1 MKKLLWVLILL
12 LLPLTALA
20 EDAESRRDGA
30 FFYQI
35 ADGEAILTGC
45 DWDAMQ
51 ADSLYMFAEP
61 PVSLEIPATLGGY
74 PVTSIGGGVFCS
86 LDGCPVDAPFEVVLP
101 EGLRTLDAYTFTEC
115 FYATK
120 ITLPASLEIIPEGCF
135 DRVPAEIDFPN
146 GNPRY
151 SCENGFLINNTTQTL
166 LYTAPSSHGIALP
179 AVRRLGDWSL
189 SNYYLWY
196 DDYDPVLP
204 DTLESVGSYVFY
216 DCGVTRV
223 TFPDGITELSPF
235 TFSCTALQEV
245 HLPASLREIPD
256 YCFWDCHLTALTIP
270 DGVTRIGA
278 HAVDWFT
285 GEIIGAVTLPA
296 SVEFVGYRAFPD
308 ECDVTALNPQ
318 VHFETATEYA
328 ERIPEYDWYGDE
340 AADVLYSDGLFDY
353 ELSSRGAVLLDCSRF
368 LNQPEVPDV
377 LEIPAELGGYPV
389 TSIGGWVFCSLDGCP
404 LDAPFEIV
412 LPEGLRALDADTF
425 SDCFYAA
432 NVTLPASL
440 EIIPEGCFGRIPAEI
455 DFPNGNPRYS
465 CENGFLI
472 DNTTQTLLYTAPSSH
487 GTALPAVR
495 RLGDWSL
502 ANWLWYDDDDP
513 VLPDT
518 LESVGS
524 HIFYDC
530 CVTRVT
536 FPDGVTELSPYTFH
550 STDLQEVHLPAS
562 LREIP
567 DFCFWNC
574 QLTALTIPD
583 GVTHIGAQAFNG
595 FTGEI
600 IQAVTLPASV
610 EFVGYRAFPDECDVT
625 ALNPQVHF
633 ETATEY
639 AERIPE
645 YDWYGDEAA
654 DVLYSDGL
662 FDYELSS
669 RGAVLLDC
677 SRFFNQPEVPDVLEI
692 PSELGGTPV
701 VAIAANAL
709 NTSESCA
716 DSLLFGIVLPE
727 GVQRVEADA
736 FQCCH
741 AATQIS
747 FPSTLTMLAEGSFFH
762 VYAEI
767 DFPNGN
773 PRYSCEN
780 GFLIDRDTQTLLYA
794 APSSQGQ
801 PIPAVRRLGD
811 SALDNWKPAGNEI
824 RLPDTLESIG
834 PYALDGQYTGD
845 FSPLAALILPDGV
858 RELSDCSIYG
868 CWEIQLLRFPATLT
882 EIPAYCVANCGLG
895 AVEIPEGVTRIGEFA
910 FYYYDWEQTE
920 LSAVT
925 LPASVEFVGFR
936 AFPDECEITA
946 LNPDTHFETEEEINQ
961 RNPDWAYRIP

>member
-12 LLPLTALA
+12 LLPLTASA
-20 EDAESRRDGA
+20 EDAEIHRDGA

-35 ADGEAILTGC
+35 ADGEATLTGC

-61 PVSLEIPATLGGY
+61 QVSLEIPAELGGY

-101 EGLRTLDAYTFTEC
+101 EGLRALDADTFTEC

-151 SCENGFLINNTTQTL
+151 SCENGFLIDNTTQTL

-278 HAVDWFT
+278 HAIDWFT

-308 ECDVTALNPQ
+308 ECDVTVLNPQ

-353 ELSSRGAVLLDCSRF
+353 KLSSRGAVLLGCSRF

-377 LEIPAELGGYPV
+377 LEIPAKLGGYPV
-389 TSIGGWVFCSLDGCP
+389 VGLGAYALCTYDFAGGRDFSI
-404 LDAPFEIV
+404 IV
-412 LPEGLRALDADTF
+412 
-425 SDCFYAA
+425 
-432 NVTLPASL
+432 
-440 EIIPEGCFGRIPAEI
+440 
-455 DFPNGNPRYS
+455 
-465 CENGFLI
+465 
-472 DNTTQTLLYTAPSSH
+472 
-487 GTALPAVR
+487 
-495 RLGDWSL
+495 
-502 ANWLWYDDDDP
+502 
-513 VLPDT
+513 
-518 LESVGS
+518 
-524 HIFYDC
+524 
-530 CVTRVT
+530 
-536 FPDGVTELSPYTFH
+536 
-550 STDLQEVHLPAS
+550 
-562 LREIP
+562 
-567 DFCFWNC
+567 
-574 QLTALTIPD
+574 
-583 GVTHIGAQAFNG
+583 
-595 FTGEI
+595 
-600 IQAVTLPASV
+600 
-610 EFVGYRAFPDECDVT
+610 
-625 ALNPQVHF
+625 
-633 ETATEY
+633 
-639 AERIPE
+639 
-645 YDWYGDEAA
+645 
-654 DVLYSDGL
+654 
-662 FDYELSS
+662 
-669 RGAVLLDC
+669 
-677 SRFFNQPEVPDVLEI
+677 
-692 PSELGGTPV
+692 
-701 VAIAANAL
+701 
-709 NTSESCA
+709 
-716 DSLLFGIVLPE
+716 PE
-727 GVQRVEADA
+727 GVRFMTSDA
-736 FQCCH
+736 FLCCH
-741 AATQIS
+741 AATRIS
-747 FPSTLTMLAEGSFFH
+747 FPSTLDDLPESSFYH
-762 VYAEI
+762 VSAEI

-925 LPASVEFVGFR
+925 LPASVEFVGYC

>member
-318 VHFETATEYA
+318 VHFETAAEYA
-328 ERIPEYDWYGDE
+328 ESHPEYDWDSDE

-353 ELSSRGAVLLDCSRF
+353 ELSSRGAVLLGCSRF
-368 LNQPEVPDV
+368 FNQPEVPDV
-377 LEIPAELGGYPV
+377 LEIPATLGGYPV
-389 TSIGGWVFCSLDGCP
+389 TAIGGWVFSSLDGCP
-404 LDAPFEIV
+404 LDAPFEVV

-425 SDCFYAA
+425 AECFYAVK
-432 NVTLPASL
+432 VTLPATL

-472 DNTTQTLLYTAPSSH
+472 DRDTQTLLYTAPSSH
-487 GTALPAVR
+487 GIALPAVR

-524 HIFYDC
+524 YIFYDC

-550 STDLQEVHLPAS
+550 CTDLQEVHLPAS

-567 DFCFWNC
+567 DYCFWNC
-574 QLTALTIPD
+574 QLIALTIPD
-583 GVTHIGAQAFNG
+583 GVTRIGAHAVDW

-600 IQAVTLPASV
+600 IGAVTLPASV

-633 ETATEY
+633 ETAAEY
-639 AERIPE
+639 AESHPE
-645 YDWYGDEAA
+645 YDWDSDEAA

-692 PSELGGTPV
+692 PSELAGTPV

>member
-12 LLPLTALA
+12 LLPLTAWA
-20 EDAESRRDGA
+20 EDAEIHHDGA

-35 ADGEAILTGC
+35 ADGEATLTGC

-51 ADSLYMFAEP
+51 ADSLYMFADP

-101 EGLRTLDAYTFTEC
+101 EGLRALDADTFTEC

-189 SNYYLWY
+189 SNYYLWH

-256 YCFWDCHLTALTIP
+256 YCFWDCQLTALTIP

-278 HAVDWFT
+278 HAIDWFT

-318 VHFETATEYA
+318 VHFETAAEYA

-340 AADVLYSDGLFDY
+340 AADALYSDGLFDY
-353 ELSSRGAVLLDCSRF
+353 ELSSRGAVLL
-368 LNQPEVPDV
+368 
-377 LEIPAELGGYPV
+377 G
-389 TSIGGWVFCSLDGCP
+389 
-404 LDAPFEIV
+404 
-412 LPEGLRALDADTF
+412 
-425 SDCFYAA
+425 
-432 NVTLPASL
+432 
-440 EIIPEGCFGRIPAEI
+440 
-455 DFPNGNPRYS
+455 
-465 CENGFLI
+465 
-472 DNTTQTLLYTAPSSH
+472 
-487 GTALPAVR
+487 
-495 RLGDWSL
+495 
-502 ANWLWYDDDDP
+502 
-513 VLPDT
+513 
-518 LESVGS
+518 
-524 HIFYDC
+524 
-530 CVTRVT
+530 
-536 FPDGVTELSPYTFH
+536 
-550 STDLQEVHLPAS
+550 
-562 LREIP
+562 
-567 DFCFWNC
+567 
-574 QLTALTIPD
+574 
-583 GVTHIGAQAFNG
+583 
-595 FTGEI
+595 
-600 IQAVTLPASV
+600 
-610 EFVGYRAFPDECDVT
+610 
-625 ALNPQVHF
+625 
-633 ETATEY
+633 
-639 AERIPE
+639 
-645 YDWYGDEAA
+645 
-654 DVLYSDGL
+654 
-662 FDYELSS
+662 
-669 RGAVLLDC
+669 C

-692 PSELGGTPV
+692 PAKLGGYPV
-701 VAIAANAL
+701 VGLGAYAL
-709 NTSESCA
+709 CTY
-716 DSLLFGIVLPE
+716 DFGDGRDFSIIVPE
-727 GVQRVEADA
+727 GVRFMTSDA
-736 FQCCH
+736 FLCCH
-741 AATQIS
+741 AATRIS
-747 FPSTLTMLAEGSFFH
+747 FPSTLDDLPENSFYQ
-762 VYAEI
+762 VSAEI

-834 PYALDGQYTGD
+834 PYALYGQYTDD
-845 FSPLAALILPDGV
+845 FSPLAALILPDGI
-858 RELSDCSIYG
+858 RELSECSIYAG
-868 CWEIQLLRFPATLT
+868 REIQLLRFPATLT

>member
-35 ADGEAILTGC
+35 ADGEATLTGC

-223 TFPDGITELSPF
+223 TFPDGITELSPY
-235 TFSCTALQEV
+235 TFYCTDLQEV

-256 YCFWDCHLTALTIP
+256 HCFWNCQLTALTIP

-278 HAVDWFT
+278 HAFDGFT

-318 VHFETATEYA
+318 VHFETAAEYA
-328 ERIPEYDWYGDE
+328 
-340 AADVLYSDGLFDY
+340 
-353 ELSSRGAVLLDCSRF
+353 
-368 LNQPEVPDV
+368 
-377 LEIPAELGGYPV
+377 
-389 TSIGGWVFCSLDGCP
+389 
-404 LDAPFEIV
+404 
-412 LPEGLRALDADTF
+412 
-425 SDCFYAA
+425 
-432 NVTLPASL
+432 
-440 EIIPEGCFGRIPAEI
+440 
-455 DFPNGNPRYS
+455 
-465 CENGFLI
+465 
-472 DNTTQTLLYTAPSSH
+472 
-487 GTALPAVR
+487 
-495 RLGDWSL
+495 
-502 ANWLWYDDDDP
+502 
-513 VLPDT
+513 
-518 LESVGS
+518 
-524 HIFYDC
+524 
-530 CVTRVT
+530 
-536 FPDGVTELSPYTFH
+536 
-550 STDLQEVHLPAS
+550 
-562 LREIP
+562 
-567 DFCFWNC
+567 
-574 QLTALTIPD
+574 
-583 GVTHIGAQAFNG
+583 
-595 FTGEI
+595 
-600 IQAVTLPASV
+600 
-610 EFVGYRAFPDECDVT
+610 
-625 ALNPQVHF
+625 
-633 ETATEY
+633 
-639 AERIPE
+639 
-645 YDWYGDEAA
+645 
-654 DVLYSDGL
+654 LYSDGL

-692 PSELGGTPV
+692 PAKLGGTPV

-709 NTSESCA
+709 NTSESYA

-910 FYYYDWEQTE
+910 FYYYDLGQTE

-946 LNPDTHFETEEEINQ
+946 LNPNVHFETEEEINQ
-961 RNPDWAYRIP
+961 RCPDWSSIFP

>member
-20 EDAESRRDGA
+20 EDAEIHRDGA

-35 ADGEAILTGC
+35 ADGEAVLTGC

-51 ADSLYMFAEP
+51 ADSLYMFADP

-74 PVTSIGGGVFCS
+74 PVTSIGGWVFCS

-101 EGLRTLDAYTFTEC
+101 EGLR
-115 FYATK
+115 
-120 ITLPASLEIIPEGCF
+120 
-135 DRVPAEIDFPN
+135 
-146 GNPRY
+146 
-151 SCENGFLINNTTQTL
+151 
-166 LYTAPSSHGIALP
+166 
-179 AVRRLGDWSL
+179 
-189 SNYYLWY
+189 
-196 DDYDPVLP
+196 
-204 DTLESVGSYVFY
+204 
-216 DCGVTRV
+216 
-223 TFPDGITELSPF
+223 
-235 TFSCTALQEV
+235 
-245 HLPASLREIPD
+245 
-256 YCFWDCHLTALTIP
+256 
-270 DGVTRIGA
+270 
-278 HAVDWFT
+278 
-285 GEIIGAVTLPA
+285 
-296 SVEFVGYRAFPD
+296 
-308 ECDVTALNPQ
+308 
-318 VHFETATEYA
+318 
-328 ERIPEYDWYGDE
+328 
-340 AADVLYSDGLFDY
+340 
-353 ELSSRGAVLLDCSRF
+353 
-368 LNQPEVPDV
+368 
-377 LEIPAELGGYPV
+377 
-389 TSIGGWVFCSLDGCP
+389 
-404 LDAPFEIV
+404 
-412 LPEGLRALDADTF
+412 ALDADTF
-425 SDCFYAA
+425 ADCFYAA
-432 NVTLPASL
+432 KVTLPATL
-440 EIIPEGCFGRIPAEI
+440 EIIPEDCFDRISAEI

-487 GTALPAVR
+487 GNPLPAVR
-495 RLGDWSL
+495 RLGDCSL
-502 ANWLWYDDDDP
+502 MNWLWDDDDDP

-524 HIFYDC
+524 YIFYDC
-530 CVTRVT
+530 GVTRVT
-536 FPDGVTELSPYTFH
+536 FPDGITELSPYTFYC
-550 STDLQEVHLPAS
+550 TDLQEVHLPAS

-567 DFCFWNC
+567 DYCFWNC
-574 QLTALTIPD
+574 QLIALTIPD

-633 ETATEY
+633 ETAAEY
-639 AERIPE
+639 AERISE

-654 DVLYSDGL
+654 DALYSDGL

-677 SRFFNQPEVPDVLEI
+677 SRFLNQPEVPDVLEI
-692 PSELGGTPV
+692 PAELGGTPV

-716 DSLLFGIVLPE
+716 DNLLFGIVLPE

>member
-35 ADGEAILTGC
+35 ADGEAVLTGC

-74 PVTSIGGGVFCS
+74 PVTSIGGWVFCS
-86 LDGCPVDAPFEVVLP
+86 LDGSPVDAPFEVVLP
-101 EGLRTLDAYTFTEC
+101 EGLRALDADAFADCY
-115 FYATK
+115 YAAK
-120 ITLPASLEIIPEGCF
+120 VTLPATLEIIPEDCF
-135 DRVPAEIDFPN
+135 DRISAEIEFPN

-151 SCENGFLINNTTQTL
+151 SCENGFLIDNTTQTL
-166 LYTAPSSHGIALP
+166 LYTAPSSHGNPLP
-179 AVRRLGDWSL
+179 AVRRLGDCSL
-189 SNYYLWY
+189 ANWLW
-196 DDYDPVLP
+196 DDDDDPVLP
-204 DTLESVGSYVFY
+204 DTLESVGSYIFY

-223 TFPDGITELSPF
+223 TFPDGITELSPY
-235 TFSCTALQEV
+235 TFYCTDLQEV

-256 YCFWDCHLTALTIP
+256 YCFWNCQLIALTIP

-328 ERIPEYDWYGDE
+328 ERIPEYDWYGGE

-353 ELSSRGAVLLDCSRF
+353 ELSSRGAVLLGCSRF

-389 TSIGGWVFCSLDGCP
+389 VGLGAYALCTYDFAGGRDFSI
-404 LDAPFEIV
+404 IV
-412 LPEGLRALDADTF
+412 
-425 SDCFYAA
+425 
-432 NVTLPASL
+432 
-440 EIIPEGCFGRIPAEI
+440 
-455 DFPNGNPRYS
+455 
-465 CENGFLI
+465 
-472 DNTTQTLLYTAPSSH
+472 
-487 GTALPAVR
+487 
-495 RLGDWSL
+495 
-502 ANWLWYDDDDP
+502 
-513 VLPDT
+513 
-518 LESVGS
+518 
-524 HIFYDC
+524 
-530 CVTRVT
+530 
-536 FPDGVTELSPYTFH
+536 
-550 STDLQEVHLPAS
+550 
-562 LREIP
+562 
-567 DFCFWNC
+567 
-574 QLTALTIPD
+574 
-583 GVTHIGAQAFNG
+583 
-595 FTGEI
+595 
-600 IQAVTLPASV
+600 
-610 EFVGYRAFPDECDVT
+610 
-625 ALNPQVHF
+625 
-633 ETATEY
+633 
-639 AERIPE
+639 
-645 YDWYGDEAA
+645 
-654 DVLYSDGL
+654 
-662 FDYELSS
+662 
-669 RGAVLLDC
+669 
-677 SRFFNQPEVPDVLEI
+677 
-692 PSELGGTPV
+692 
-701 VAIAANAL
+701 
-709 NTSESCA
+709 
-716 DSLLFGIVLPE
+716 PE
-727 GVQRVEADA
+727 GVRFMTSDA
-736 FQCCH
+736 FLCCH
-741 AATQIS
+741 AATRIS
-747 FPSTLTMLAEGSFFH
+747 FPSTLDDLPESSFYH
-762 VYAEI
+762 VSAEI

>member
-74 PVTSIGGGVFCS
+74 PVTSIGGWVFCS

-101 EGLRTLDAYTFTEC
+101 EGLRALDADTFADC
-115 FYATK
+115 FYAANV
-120 ITLPASLEIIPEGCF
+120 TLPATLEIIPEDCF
-135 DRVPAEIDFPN
+135 DRISAEIEFPN

-151 SCENGFLINNTTQTL
+151 SCENGFLIDNTTQTL
-166 LYTAPSSHGIALP
+166 LYTAPSSHGNPLP
-179 AVRRLGDWSL
+179 AVRRLGDCSL
-189 SNYYLWY
+189 ANWLW
-196 DDYDPVLP
+196 DDDDDPVLP
-204 DTLESVGSYVFY
+204 DTLESVGSYIFY

-223 TFPDGITELSPF
+223 TFPDGITELSPY
-235 TFSCTALQEV
+235 TFYCTDLQEV

-256 YCFWDCHLTALTIP
+256 YCFWNCQLIALTIP

-353 ELSSRGAVLLDCSRF
+353 ELSSRGAVLLGCSRF

-389 TSIGGWVFCSLDGCP
+389 VGLGAYALCTYDFAGGRDFSI
-404 LDAPFEIV
+404 IV
-412 LPEGLRALDADTF
+412 
-425 SDCFYAA
+425 
-432 NVTLPASL
+432 
-440 EIIPEGCFGRIPAEI
+440 
-455 DFPNGNPRYS
+455 
-465 CENGFLI
+465 
-472 DNTTQTLLYTAPSSH
+472 
-487 GTALPAVR
+487 
-495 RLGDWSL
+495 
-502 ANWLWYDDDDP
+502 
-513 VLPDT
+513 
-518 LESVGS
+518 
-524 HIFYDC
+524 
-530 CVTRVT
+530 
-536 FPDGVTELSPYTFH
+536 
-550 STDLQEVHLPAS
+550 
-562 LREIP
+562 
-567 DFCFWNC
+567 
-574 QLTALTIPD
+574 
-583 GVTHIGAQAFNG
+583 
-595 FTGEI
+595 
-600 IQAVTLPASV
+600 
-610 EFVGYRAFPDECDVT
+610 
-625 ALNPQVHF
+625 
-633 ETATEY
+633 
-639 AERIPE
+639 
-645 YDWYGDEAA
+645 
-654 DVLYSDGL
+654 
-662 FDYELSS
+662 
-669 RGAVLLDC
+669 
-677 SRFFNQPEVPDVLEI
+677 
-692 PSELGGTPV
+692 
-701 VAIAANAL
+701 
-709 NTSESCA
+709 
-716 DSLLFGIVLPE
+716 PE
-727 GVQRVEADA
+727 GVRFMTSDA
-736 FQCCH
+736 FLCCH
-741 AATQIS
+741 AATRIS
-747 FPSTLTMLAEGSFFH
+747 FPSTLDDLPESSFYH
-762 VYAEI
+762 VSAEI

-824 RLPDTLESIG
+824 RLPDTLESIV

>member
-51 ADSLYMFAEP
+51 ADSLYMFADP

-74 PVTSIGGGVFCS
+74 PVTSIGGWVFCS

-101 EGLRTLDAYTFTEC
+101 EGLRALDADTFADC
-115 FYATK
+115 FYAANV
-120 ITLPASLEIIPEGCF
+120 TLPATLEIIPEDCF
-135 DRVPAEIDFPN
+135 DRISAEIDFPN

-151 SCENGFLINNTTQTL
+151 SCENGFLIDNTTQTL
-166 LYTAPSSHGIALP
+166 LYTAPSSHGNPLP
-179 AVRRLGDWSL
+179 AVRRLGDCSL
-189 SNYYLWY
+189 MNWLW
-196 DDYDPVLP
+196 DDDDDPVLP
-204 DTLESVGSYVFY
+204 DTLESVGSYIFY
-216 DCGVTRV
+216 DC
-223 TFPDGITELSPF
+223 
-235 TFSCTALQEV
+235 
-245 HLPASLREIPD
+245 
-256 YCFWDCHLTALTIP
+256 
-270 DGVTRIGA
+270 GVTRIGA

-285 GEIIGAVTLPA
+285 GEIIGVVTLPA

-353 ELSSRGAVLLDCSRF
+353 ELSSRGAVLLGCSRF

-389 TSIGGWVFCSLDGCP
+389 VGLGAYALCTYDFAGGRDFSI
-404 LDAPFEIV
+404 IV
-412 LPEGLRALDADTF
+412 
-425 SDCFYAA
+425 
-432 NVTLPASL
+432 
-440 EIIPEGCFGRIPAEI
+440 
-455 DFPNGNPRYS
+455 
-465 CENGFLI
+465 
-472 DNTTQTLLYTAPSSH
+472 
-487 GTALPAVR
+487 
-495 RLGDWSL
+495 
-502 ANWLWYDDDDP
+502 
-513 VLPDT
+513 
-518 LESVGS
+518 
-524 HIFYDC
+524 
-530 CVTRVT
+530 
-536 FPDGVTELSPYTFH
+536 
-550 STDLQEVHLPAS
+550 
-562 LREIP
+562 
-567 DFCFWNC
+567 
-574 QLTALTIPD
+574 
-583 GVTHIGAQAFNG
+583 
-595 FTGEI
+595 
-600 IQAVTLPASV
+600 
-610 EFVGYRAFPDECDVT
+610 
-625 ALNPQVHF
+625 
-633 ETATEY
+633 
-639 AERIPE
+639 
-645 YDWYGDEAA
+645 
-654 DVLYSDGL
+654 
-662 FDYELSS
+662 
-669 RGAVLLDC
+669 
-677 SRFFNQPEVPDVLEI
+677 
-692 PSELGGTPV
+692 
-701 VAIAANAL
+701 
-709 NTSESCA
+709 
-716 DSLLFGIVLPE
+716 PE
-727 GVQRVEADA
+727 GVRFMTSDA
-736 FQCCH
+736 FLCCH
-741 AATQIS
+741 AATRIS
-747 FPSTLTMLAEGSFFH
+747 FPSTLDDLPESSFYH
-762 VYAEI
+762 VSAEI

>member
-12 LLPLTALA
+12 LLPLTAWA
-20 EDAESRRDGA
+20 EDAEIHRDGA

-35 ADGEAILTGC
+35 ADGEATLTGC

-61 PVSLEIPATLGGY
+61 QVSLEIPATLGGY
-74 PVTSIGGGVFCS
+74 PVTSIGGWVFCS

-101 EGLRTLDAYTFTEC
+101 EGLRALDADTFADC
-115 FYATK
+115 FYAANV
-120 ITLPASLEIIPEGCF
+120 TLPATLEIIPEDCF
-135 DRVPAEIDFPN
+135 DRISAEIDFPN

-151 SCENGFLINNTTQTL
+151 SCENGFLIDNTTQTL
-166 LYTAPSSHGIALP
+166 LYTAPSSHGNPLP
-179 AVRRLGDWSL
+179 AVRRLGDCSL
-189 SNYYLWY
+189 ANWLW
-196 DDYDPVLP
+196 DDDDDPVLP
-204 DTLESVGSYVFY
+204 DTLESVGSYIFY

-223 TFPDGITELSPF
+223 TFPDGITELSPY
-235 TFSCTALQEV
+235 TFYCTDLQEV

-256 YCFWDCHLTALTIP
+256 YCFWNCQLTALTIP

-318 VHFETATEYA
+318 VHFETAAEYA

-353 ELSSRGAVLLDCSRF
+353 ELSSRGAVLLGCSRF

-389 TSIGGWVFCSLDGCP
+389 VGLGAYALCTYDFAGGRDFSI
-404 LDAPFEIV
+404 IV
-412 LPEGLRALDADTF
+412 
-425 SDCFYAA
+425 
-432 NVTLPASL
+432 
-440 EIIPEGCFGRIPAEI
+440 
-455 DFPNGNPRYS
+455 
-465 CENGFLI
+465 
-472 DNTTQTLLYTAPSSH
+472 
-487 GTALPAVR
+487 
-495 RLGDWSL
+495 
-502 ANWLWYDDDDP
+502 
-513 VLPDT
+513 
-518 LESVGS
+518 
-524 HIFYDC
+524 
-530 CVTRVT
+530 
-536 FPDGVTELSPYTFH
+536 
-550 STDLQEVHLPAS
+550 
-562 LREIP
+562 
-567 DFCFWNC
+567 
-574 QLTALTIPD
+574 
-583 GVTHIGAQAFNG
+583 
-595 FTGEI
+595 
-600 IQAVTLPASV
+600 
-610 EFVGYRAFPDECDVT
+610 
-625 ALNPQVHF
+625 
-633 ETATEY
+633 
-639 AERIPE
+639 
-645 YDWYGDEAA
+645 
-654 DVLYSDGL
+654 
-662 FDYELSS
+662 
-669 RGAVLLDC
+669 
-677 SRFFNQPEVPDVLEI
+677 
-692 PSELGGTPV
+692 
-701 VAIAANAL
+701 
-709 NTSESCA
+709 
-716 DSLLFGIVLPE
+716 PE
-727 GVQRVEADA
+727 GVRFMTSDA
-736 FQCCH
+736 FLCCH
-741 AATQIS
+741 AATRIS
-747 FPSTLTMLAEGSFFH
+747 FPSTLDDLPESSFYH
-762 VYAEI
+762 VSAEI

>member
-1 MKKLLWVLILL
+1 MKKPLWVLILL
-12 LLPLTALA
+12 LLPLTAWA
-20 EDAESRRDGA
+20 EDAEIHRDGA

-51 ADSLYMFAEP
+51 ADSLYMFADP

-74 PVTSIGGGVFCS
+74 PVTAIGGWLFSS
-86 LDGCPVDAPFEVVLP
+86 LDVCPVDAPFEVVFP
-101 EGLRTLDAYTFTEC
+101 EGLRALDADTFAEC
-115 FYATK
+115 FYAVK
-120 ITLPASLEIIPEGCF
+120 VTLPATLEVIPEGCF
-135 DRVPAEIDFPN
+135 NQIEAEIDFPN
-146 GNPRY
+146 VNPRY
-151 SCENGFLINNTTQTL
+151 SFENGFLIDTTTQTL
-166 LYTAPSSHGIALP
+166 LYTAPSSHGNPLP
-179 AVRRLGDWSL
+179 AVRRLGDCSL
-189 SNYYLWY
+189 MNWLW
-196 DDYDPVLP
+196 DDDDDPVLP
-204 DTLESVGSYVFY
+204 DTLESVGSYIFY

-223 TFPDGITELSPF
+223 TFPDGITELSPY
-235 TFSCTALQEV
+235 TFYCTDLQEV

-256 YCFWDCHLTALTIP
+256 YCFWNCQLIALTIP

-308 ECDVTALNPQ
+308 ECDVTVLNPQ

-353 ELSSRGAVLLDCSRF
+353 KLSSRGAVLLGCSRF

-389 TSIGGWVFCSLDGCP
+389 VGLGAYALCTYDFAGGRDFSI
-404 LDAPFEIV
+404 IV
-412 LPEGLRALDADTF
+412 
-425 SDCFYAA
+425 
-432 NVTLPASL
+432 
-440 EIIPEGCFGRIPAEI
+440 
-455 DFPNGNPRYS
+455 
-465 CENGFLI
+465 
-472 DNTTQTLLYTAPSSH
+472 
-487 GTALPAVR
+487 
-495 RLGDWSL
+495 
-502 ANWLWYDDDDP
+502 
-513 VLPDT
+513 
-518 LESVGS
+518 
-524 HIFYDC
+524 
-530 CVTRVT
+530 
-536 FPDGVTELSPYTFH
+536 
-550 STDLQEVHLPAS
+550 
-562 LREIP
+562 
-567 DFCFWNC
+567 
-574 QLTALTIPD
+574 
-583 GVTHIGAQAFNG
+583 
-595 FTGEI
+595 
-600 IQAVTLPASV
+600 
-610 EFVGYRAFPDECDVT
+610 
-625 ALNPQVHF
+625 
-633 ETATEY
+633 
-639 AERIPE
+639 
-645 YDWYGDEAA
+645 
-654 DVLYSDGL
+654 
-662 FDYELSS
+662 
-669 RGAVLLDC
+669 
-677 SRFFNQPEVPDVLEI
+677 
-692 PSELGGTPV
+692 
-701 VAIAANAL
+701 
-709 NTSESCA
+709 
-716 DSLLFGIVLPE
+716 PE
-727 GVQRVEADA
+727 GVRFMTSDA
-736 FQCCH
+736 FLCCH
-741 AATQIS
+741 AATRIS
-747 FPSTLTMLAEGSFFH
+747 FPSTLDDLPEGSFYH
-762 VYAEI
+762 VSAEI

>member
-74 PVTSIGGGVFCS
+74 PVTSIGGWVFCS
-86 LDGCPVDAPFEVVLP
+86 LDGSPVDAPFEVVLP
-101 EGLRTLDAYTFTEC
+101 EGLRALDADAFADCY
-115 FYATK
+115 YAVK
-120 ITLPASLEIIPEGCF
+120 VTLPATLEIIPEGCF
-135 DRVPAEIDFPN
+135 NLIEAEIDFPN
-146 GNPRY
+146 SNPRY
-151 SCENGFLINNTTQTL
+151 SCENGFLIDRDTQTL
-166 LYTAPSSHGIALP
+166 LYTAPSSHGNPLP
-179 AVRRLGDWSL
+179 AVRRLGDCSL
-189 SNYYLWY
+189 MNWLW
-196 DDYDPVLP
+196 DDDDDPVLP
-204 DTLESVGSYVFY
+204 DTLESVGSYIFY

-223 TFPDGITELSPF
+223 TFPDGITELSPY
-235 TFSCTALQEV
+235 TFYCTDLQEV

-256 YCFWDCHLTALTIP
+256 YCFWNCQLTALTIP

-328 ERIPEYDWYGDE
+328 ERIPEYDWYGGE
-340 AADVLYSDGLFDY
+340 AADVLYSDGLFDC
-353 ELSSRGAVLLDCSRF
+353 ELSSRGAVLLGCSRF
-368 LNQPEVPDV
+368 L
-377 LEIPAELGGYPV
+377 
-389 TSIGGWVFCSLDGCP
+389 
-404 LDAPFEIV
+404 
-412 LPEGLRALDADTF
+412 
-425 SDCFYAA
+425 
-432 NVTLPASL
+432 
-440 EIIPEGCFGRIPAEI
+440 
-455 DFPNGNPRYS
+455 
-465 CENGFLI
+465 
-472 DNTTQTLLYTAPSSH
+472 
-487 GTALPAVR
+487 
-495 RLGDWSL
+495 
-502 ANWLWYDDDDP
+502 
-513 VLPDT
+513 
-518 LESVGS
+518 
-524 HIFYDC
+524 
-530 CVTRVT
+530 
-536 FPDGVTELSPYTFH
+536 
-550 STDLQEVHLPAS
+550 
-562 LREIP
+562 
-567 DFCFWNC
+567 
-574 QLTALTIPD
+574 
-583 GVTHIGAQAFNG
+583 
-595 FTGEI
+595 
-600 IQAVTLPASV
+600 
-610 EFVGYRAFPDECDVT
+610 
-625 ALNPQVHF
+625 
-633 ETATEY
+633 
-639 AERIPE
+639 
-645 YDWYGDEAA
+645 
-654 DVLYSDGL
+654 
-662 FDYELSS
+662 
-669 RGAVLLDC
+669 
-677 SRFFNQPEVPDVLEI
+677 NQPEVPDVLEI

-868 CWEIQLLRFPATLT
+868 CWEIQLLRFPATLM

>member
-45 DWDAMQ
+45 DWNSMQ

-74 PVTSIGGGVFCS
+74 PVTAIGGWLFSS
-86 LDGCPVDAPFEVVLP
+86 LDVCPVDAPFEVVLP
-101 EGLRTLDAYTFTEC
+101 EGLRALDADTFADC
-115 FYATK
+115 FYAANV
-120 ITLPASLEIIPEGCF
+120 TLPATLEIIPEDCF
-135 DRVPAEIDFPN
+135 DRISAEIDFPN

-151 SCENGFLINNTTQTL
+151 SCENGFLIDNTTQTL
-166 LYTAPSSHGIALP
+166 LYTAPSSHGNPLP
-179 AVRRLGDWSL
+179 AVRRLGDCSL
-189 SNYYLWY
+189 ANWLW
-196 DDYDPVLP
+196 DDDDDPVLP
-204 DTLESVGSYVFY
+204 DTLESVGSYIFY

-223 TFPDGITELSPF
+223 TFPDGITELSPY
-235 TFSCTALQEV
+235 TFYCTDLQEV

-256 YCFWDCHLTALTIP
+256 YCFWNCQLIALTIP

-308 ECDVTALNPQ
+308 ECEVTALNPQ

-377 LEIPAELGGYPV
+377 LEIPSELGGYPV
-389 TSIGGWVFCSLDGCP
+389 VGLGAYALCTYDFAGGRDFSI
-404 LDAPFEIV
+404 IV
-412 LPEGLRALDADTF
+412 
-425 SDCFYAA
+425 
-432 NVTLPASL
+432 
-440 EIIPEGCFGRIPAEI
+440 
-455 DFPNGNPRYS
+455 
-465 CENGFLI
+465 
-472 DNTTQTLLYTAPSSH
+472 
-487 GTALPAVR
+487 
-495 RLGDWSL
+495 
-502 ANWLWYDDDDP
+502 
-513 VLPDT
+513 
-518 LESVGS
+518 
-524 HIFYDC
+524 
-530 CVTRVT
+530 
-536 FPDGVTELSPYTFH
+536 
-550 STDLQEVHLPAS
+550 
-562 LREIP
+562 
-567 DFCFWNC
+567 
-574 QLTALTIPD
+574 
-583 GVTHIGAQAFNG
+583 
-595 FTGEI
+595 
-600 IQAVTLPASV
+600 
-610 EFVGYRAFPDECDVT
+610 
-625 ALNPQVHF
+625 
-633 ETATEY
+633 
-639 AERIPE
+639 
-645 YDWYGDEAA
+645 
-654 DVLYSDGL
+654 
-662 FDYELSS
+662 
-669 RGAVLLDC
+669 
-677 SRFFNQPEVPDVLEI
+677 
-692 PSELGGTPV
+692 
-701 VAIAANAL
+701 
-709 NTSESCA
+709 
-716 DSLLFGIVLPE
+716 PE
-727 GVQRVEADA
+727 GVRFMTSDA
-736 FQCCH
+736 FLCCH
-741 AATQIS
+741 AATRIS
-747 FPSTLTMLAEGSFFH
+747 FPSTLDDLPESSFYH
-762 VYAEI
+762 VSAEI

-824 RLPDTLESIG
+824 RLPDTLESIV

>member
-35 ADGEAILTGC
+35 ADGEAVLTGC

-74 PVTSIGGGVFCS
+74 PVTAIGGWLFSS
-86 LDGCPVDAPFEVVLP
+86 LDVCPVDVPFEVVLP
-101 EGLRTLDAYTFTEC
+101 EGLRALDADTFADC
-115 FYATK
+115 FYAANV
-120 ITLPASLEIIPEGCF
+120 TLPATLEIIPEDCF
-135 DRVPAEIDFPN
+135 DRISAEIEFPN

-151 SCENGFLINNTTQTL
+151 SCENGFLIDNTTQTL
-166 LYTAPSSHGIALP
+166 LYTAPSSHGNPLP
-179 AVRRLGDWSL
+179 AVRRLGDCSL
-189 SNYYLWY
+189 ANWLW
-196 DDYDPVLP
+196 DDDDDPVLP
-204 DTLESVGSYVFY
+204 DTLESVGSYIFY

-223 TFPDGITELSPF
+223 TFPDGITELSPY
-235 TFSCTALQEV
+235 TFYCTDLQEV

-256 YCFWDCHLTALTIP
+256 YCFWNCQLIALTIP

-328 ERIPEYDWYGDE
+328 ERIPEYDWYGGE

-353 ELSSRGAVLLDCSRF
+353 ELSSRGAVLLGCSRF

-377 LEIPAELGGYPV
+377 LEIPA
-389 TSIGGWVFCSLDGCP
+389 
-404 LDAPFEIV
+404 
-412 LPEGLRALDADTF
+412 
-425 SDCFYAA
+425 
-432 NVTLPASL
+432 
-440 EIIPEGCFGRIPAEI
+440 
-455 DFPNGNPRYS
+455 
-465 CENGFLI
+465 
-472 DNTTQTLLYTAPSSH
+472 
-487 GTALPAVR
+487 
-495 RLGDWSL
+495 
-502 ANWLWYDDDDP
+502 
-513 VLPDT
+513 
-518 LESVGS
+518 
-524 HIFYDC
+524 
-530 CVTRVT
+530 
-536 FPDGVTELSPYTFH
+536 
-550 STDLQEVHLPAS
+550 
-562 LREIP
+562 
-567 DFCFWNC
+567 
-574 QLTALTIPD
+574 
-583 GVTHIGAQAFNG
+583 
-595 FTGEI
+595 
-600 IQAVTLPASV
+600 
-610 EFVGYRAFPDECDVT
+610 
-625 ALNPQVHF
+625 
-633 ETATEY
+633 
-639 AERIPE
+639 
-645 YDWYGDEAA
+645 
-654 DVLYSDGL
+654 
-662 FDYELSS
+662 
-669 RGAVLLDC
+669 
-677 SRFFNQPEVPDVLEI
+677 
-692 PSELGGTPV
+692 ELGGTPV

>member
-12 LLPLTALA
+12 LLPLTAWA
-20 EDAESRRDGA
+20 EDAEIHRDGA

-35 ADGEAILTGC
+35 ADGEATLTGC

-166 LYTAPSSHGIALP
+166 LYTTPSSHGNPLP
-179 AVRRLGDWSL
+179 AVRRLGDCSL
-189 SNYYLWY
+189 MNWLW
-196 DDYDPVLP
+196 DDDDDPVLP
-204 DTLESVGSYVFY
+204 DTLESVGSYIFY

-223 TFPDGITELSPF
+223 TFPDGITELSPY
-235 TFSCTALQEV
+235 TFYCTDLQEV

-256 YCFWDCHLTALTIP
+256 YCFWNCQLIALTIP

-318 VHFETATEYA
+318 VHFETAAEYA

-340 AADVLYSDGLFDY
+340 AAD
-353 ELSSRGAVLLDCSRF
+353 A
-368 LNQPEVPDV
+368 
-377 LEIPAELGGYPV
+377 
-389 TSIGGWVFCSLDGCP
+389 
-404 LDAPFEIV
+404 
-412 LPEGLRALDADTF
+412 
-425 SDCFYAA
+425 
-432 NVTLPASL
+432 
-440 EIIPEGCFGRIPAEI
+440 
-455 DFPNGNPRYS
+455 
-465 CENGFLI
+465 
-472 DNTTQTLLYTAPSSH
+472 
-487 GTALPAVR
+487 
-495 RLGDWSL
+495 
-502 ANWLWYDDDDP
+502 
-513 VLPDT
+513 
-518 LESVGS
+518 
-524 HIFYDC
+524 
-530 CVTRVT
+530 
-536 FPDGVTELSPYTFH
+536 
-550 STDLQEVHLPAS
+550 
-562 LREIP
+562 
-567 DFCFWNC
+567 
-574 QLTALTIPD
+574 
-583 GVTHIGAQAFNG
+583 
-595 FTGEI
+595 
-600 IQAVTLPASV
+600 
-610 EFVGYRAFPDECDVT
+610 
-625 ALNPQVHF
+625 
-633 ETATEY
+633 
-639 AERIPE
+639 
-645 YDWYGDEAA
+645 
-654 DVLYSDGL
+654 LYSDGL

-692 PSELGGTPV
+692 PAELGGYPV
-701 VAIAANAL
+701 VGLGAYAL
-709 NTSESCA
+709 CTYDFAGGRDFSI
-716 DSLLFGIVLPE
+716 IVPE
-727 GVQRVEADA
+727 GVRFMTSDA
-736 FQCCH
+736 FLCCH
-741 AATQIS
+741 AATRIS
-747 FPSTLTMLAEGSFFH
+747 FPSTLDDLPESSFYH
-762 VYAEI
+762 VSAEI

>member
-12 LLPLTALA
+12 LLPLTAWA
-20 EDAESRRDGA
+20 EDAEIHRDGA

-35 ADGEAILTGC
+35 ADGEATLTGC

-74 PVTSIGGGVFCS
+74 PVTSIGGWRLSS
-86 LDGCPVDAPFEVVLP
+86 LDVCPVDAPFEVVLP
-101 EGLRTLDAYTFTEC
+101 EGLRALDADAFADCY
-115 FYATK
+115 YAAK
-120 ITLPASLEIIPEGCF
+120 VTLPATLEIIPEGCF
-135 DRVPAEIDFPN
+135 DRIEAEIDFPN

-151 SCENGFLINNTTQTL
+151 SCENGFLIDRDTQTL
-166 LYTAPSSHGIALP
+166 LYTAPSSHGTALP
-179 AVRRLGDWSL
+179 AVRRLGDCSL
-189 SNYYLWY
+189 LNWLWY
-196 DDYDPVLP
+196 DDDDPVLP
-204 DTLESVGSYVFY
+204 DTLESVGSYIFY
-216 DCGVTRV
+216 DCDVTRV
-223 TFPDGITELSPF
+223 TFPDGITELSPY
-235 TFSCTALQEV
+235 TFYCTALQEV

-256 YCFWDCHLTALTIP
+256 YCFWDCQLTALTIP

-278 HAVDWFT
+278 HAIDWFT
-285 GEIIGAVTLPA
+285 DEIIGAVTLPA

-318 VHFETATEYA
+318 VHFETAAEYA
-328 ERIPEYDWYGDE
+328 ERHPEYDWDSDE
-340 AADVLYSDGLFDY
+340 AANVLYSDGLFDY

-368 LNQPEVPDV
+368 FNQPEVPDV
-377 LEIPAELGGYPV
+377 LEIPSELGGTPV
-389 TSIGGWVFCSLDGCP
+389 VAIAANALNTSESCADSLLFG
-404 LDAPFEIV
+404 IV
-412 LPEGLRALDADTF
+412 LPEGVQRVEADAF
-425 SDCFYAA
+425 QCCHAA
-432 NVTLPASL
+432 TQISFPSTLTMLA
-440 EIIPEGCFGRIPAEI
+440 EGSFFHVYAEI

-472 DNTTQTLLYTAPSSH
+472 DRDTQTLLYTAPSSH

-495 RLGDWSL
+495 RLGDCSL
-502 ANWLWYDDDDP
+502 LNWLWYDDDDP

-524 HIFYDC
+524 YIFYDC
-530 CVTRVT
+530 DVTRVT
-536 FPDGVTELSPYTFH
+536 FPDGITELSPYTFYC
-550 STDLQEVHLPAS
+550 TALQEVHLPAS

-567 DFCFWNC
+567 DYCFWDC

-583 GVTHIGAQAFNG
+583 GVTRIGAHAIDW
-595 FTGEI
+595 FTDEI
-600 IQAVTLPASV
+600 IGAVTLPASV

-633 ETATEY
+633 ETAAEY
-639 AERIPE
+639 AERHPE
-645 YDWYGDEAA
+645 YDWDSDEAA
-654 DVLYSDGL
+654 NVLYSDGL

>member
-12 LLPLTALA
+12 LLPLTAWA
-20 EDAESRRDGA
+20 EDAEIHRDGA

-35 ADGEAILTGC
+35 ADGEATLTGC

-86 LDGCPVDAPFEVVLP
+86 LDGCPVDAPFKVVLP
-101 EGLRTLDAYTFTEC
+101 EGLRALDADAFADCY
-115 FYATK
+115 YAAK
-120 ITLPASLEIIPEGCF
+120 VTLPATLEVIPEGCF
-135 DRVPAEIDFPN
+135 DRIEAEIDFPN

-151 SCENGFLINNTTQTL
+151 SCENGFLIDNTAQTL
-166 LYTAPSSHGIALP
+166 LYTAPSSHGTALP
-179 AVRRLGDWSL
+179 AVRRLGDGSL
-189 SNYYLWY
+189 LNWLWY
-196 DDYDPVLP
+196 DDDDPVLP
-204 DTLESVGSYVFY
+204 DTLESVGSYIFY

-223 TFPDGITELSPF
+223 TFPDGITELSPY
-235 TFSCTALQEV
+235 TFYCTDLQEV

-256 YCFWDCHLTALTIP
+256 YCFWNCQLIALTIP

-278 HAVDWFT
+278 HAIDWFT

-318 VHFETATEYA
+318 VHFETAAEYA
-328 ERIPEYDWYGDE
+328 ERHPEYDWDSDE

-377 LEIPAELGGYPV
+377 LEIPAKLGGYPV
-389 TSIGGWVFCSLDGCP
+389 VGLGAYALCTYDFADGRDFSI
-404 LDAPFEIV
+404 IV
-412 LPEGLRALDADTF
+412 
-425 SDCFYAA
+425 
-432 NVTLPASL
+432 
-440 EIIPEGCFGRIPAEI
+440 
-455 DFPNGNPRYS
+455 
-465 CENGFLI
+465 
-472 DNTTQTLLYTAPSSH
+472 
-487 GTALPAVR
+487 
-495 RLGDWSL
+495 
-502 ANWLWYDDDDP
+502 
-513 VLPDT
+513 
-518 LESVGS
+518 
-524 HIFYDC
+524 
-530 CVTRVT
+530 
-536 FPDGVTELSPYTFH
+536 
-550 STDLQEVHLPAS
+550 
-562 LREIP
+562 
-567 DFCFWNC
+567 
-574 QLTALTIPD
+574 
-583 GVTHIGAQAFNG
+583 
-595 FTGEI
+595 
-600 IQAVTLPASV
+600 
-610 EFVGYRAFPDECDVT
+610 
-625 ALNPQVHF
+625 
-633 ETATEY
+633 
-639 AERIPE
+639 
-645 YDWYGDEAA
+645 
-654 DVLYSDGL
+654 
-662 FDYELSS
+662 
-669 RGAVLLDC
+669 
-677 SRFFNQPEVPDVLEI
+677 
-692 PSELGGTPV
+692 
-701 VAIAANAL
+701 
-709 NTSESCA
+709 
-716 DSLLFGIVLPE
+716 PE
-727 GVQRVEADA
+727 GVRFMTSDA
-736 FQCCH
+736 FLCCH
-741 AATQIS
+741 DATRIS
-747 FPSTLTMLAEGSFFH
+747 FPSTLDSLPESSFYH
-762 VYAEI
+762 VSAEI

-834 PYALDGQYTGD
+834 SYALDGQYTGD

>member
-74 PVTSIGGGVFCS
+74 PVTAIGGWLFSS
-86 LDGCPVDAPFEVVLP
+86 LDVCPVDVPFEVVLP
-101 EGLRTLDAYTFTEC
+101 EGLRALDADTFAEC
-115 FYATK
+115 FYAANV
-120 ITLPASLEIIPEGCF
+120 TLPATLEIIPEDCF
-135 DRVPAEIDFPN
+135 DRISAEIDFPN

-151 SCENGFLINNTTQTL
+151 SCENGFLIDNTTQTL
-166 LYTAPSSHGIALP
+166 LYTAPSSHGNPLP
-179 AVRRLGDWSL
+179 AVRRLGDCSL
-189 SNYYLWY
+189 ANWLW
-196 DDYDPVLP
+196 DDDDDPVLP
-204 DTLESVGSYVFY
+204 DTLESVGSYIFY

-223 TFPDGITELSPF
+223 TFPDGITELSPY
-235 TFSCTALQEV
+235 TFYCTDLQEV

-256 YCFWDCHLTALTIP
+256 YCFWNCQLIALTIP

-328 ERIPEYDWYGDE
+328 ERIPEYDWYGGE
-340 AADVLYSDGLFDY
+340 AADVLYSDGLFDC
-353 ELSSRGAVLLDCSRF
+353 ELSSRGAVLLGCSRF

-377 LEIPAELGGYPV
+377 LEIPA
-389 TSIGGWVFCSLDGCP
+389 
-404 LDAPFEIV
+404 
-412 LPEGLRALDADTF
+412 
-425 SDCFYAA
+425 
-432 NVTLPASL
+432 
-440 EIIPEGCFGRIPAEI
+440 
-455 DFPNGNPRYS
+455 
-465 CENGFLI
+465 
-472 DNTTQTLLYTAPSSH
+472 
-487 GTALPAVR
+487 
-495 RLGDWSL
+495 
-502 ANWLWYDDDDP
+502 
-513 VLPDT
+513 
-518 LESVGS
+518 
-524 HIFYDC
+524 
-530 CVTRVT
+530 
-536 FPDGVTELSPYTFH
+536 
-550 STDLQEVHLPAS
+550 
-562 LREIP
+562 
-567 DFCFWNC
+567 
-574 QLTALTIPD
+574 
-583 GVTHIGAQAFNG
+583 
-595 FTGEI
+595 
-600 IQAVTLPASV
+600 
-610 EFVGYRAFPDECDVT
+610 
-625 ALNPQVHF
+625 
-633 ETATEY
+633 
-639 AERIPE
+639 
-645 YDWYGDEAA
+645 
-654 DVLYSDGL
+654 
-662 FDYELSS
+662 
-669 RGAVLLDC
+669 
-677 SRFFNQPEVPDVLEI
+677 
-692 PSELGGTPV
+692 ELGGTPV

>member
-12 LLPLTALA
+12 LLPLTVLA
-20 EDAESRRDGA
+20 EDAESHRDGA

-35 ADGEAILTGC
+35 ADGEAVLTGC

-74 PVTSIGGGVFCS
+74 PVTSIGGWVFCS
-86 LDGCPVDAPFEVVLP
+86 LDGSPVDAPFEVVLP
-101 EGLRTLDAYTFTEC
+101 EGLRALDADAFADCY
-115 FYATK
+115 YAAK
-120 ITLPASLEIIPEGCF
+120 VTLPATLEIIPEDCF
-135 DRVPAEIDFPN
+135 DRISAEIDFPN

-151 SCENGFLINNTTQTL
+151 SCENGFLIDNTTQTL
-166 LYTAPSSHGIALP
+166 LYTAPSSHGNPLP
-179 AVRRLGDWSL
+179 AVRRLGDCSL
-189 SNYYLWY
+189 ANWLW
-196 DDYDPVLP
+196 DDDDDPVLP
-204 DTLESVGSYVFY
+204 DTLESVGSYIFY

-223 TFPDGITELSPF
+223 TFPDGITELSPY
-235 TFSCTALQEV
+235 TFYCTDLQEV

-256 YCFWDCHLTALTIP
+256 YCFWNCQLIALTIP

-328 ERIPEYDWYGDE
+328 ERIPEYDWYGGE
-340 AADVLYSDGLFDY
+340 AADVLYSDGLFDC
-353 ELSSRGAVLLDCSRF
+353 ELSSRGAVLLGCSRF

-377 LEIPAELGGYPV
+377 LEIPAELGG
-389 TSIGGWVFCSLDGCP
+389 
-404 LDAPFEIV
+404 
-412 LPEGLRALDADTF
+412 
-425 SDCFYAA
+425 
-432 NVTLPASL
+432 
-440 EIIPEGCFGRIPAEI
+440 
-455 DFPNGNPRYS
+455 
-465 CENGFLI
+465 
-472 DNTTQTLLYTAPSSH
+472 
-487 GTALPAVR
+487 
-495 RLGDWSL
+495 
-502 ANWLWYDDDDP
+502 
-513 VLPDT
+513 
-518 LESVGS
+518 
-524 HIFYDC
+524 
-530 CVTRVT
+530 
-536 FPDGVTELSPYTFH
+536 
-550 STDLQEVHLPAS
+550 
-562 LREIP
+562 
-567 DFCFWNC
+567 
-574 QLTALTIPD
+574 
-583 GVTHIGAQAFNG
+583 
-595 FTGEI
+595 
-600 IQAVTLPASV
+600 
-610 EFVGYRAFPDECDVT
+610 
-625 ALNPQVHF
+625 
-633 ETATEY
+633 
-639 AERIPE
+639 
-645 YDWYGDEAA
+645 
-654 DVLYSDGL
+654 
-662 FDYELSS
+662 
-669 RGAVLLDC
+669 
-677 SRFFNQPEVPDVLEI
+677 
-692 PSELGGTPV
+692 TPV

-709 NTSESCA
+709 NTSESYA

>member
-20 EDAESRRDGA
+20 EDAESHRDGA

-51 ADSLYMFAEP
+51 ADSLYMFADP

-74 PVTSIGGGVFCS
+74 PVT
-86 LDGCPVDAPFEVVLP
+86 A
-101 EGLRTLDAYTFTEC
+101 
-115 FYATK
+115 
-120 ITLPASLEIIPEGCF
+120 
-135 DRVPAEIDFPN
+135 
-146 GNPRY
+146 
-151 SCENGFLINNTTQTL
+151 
-166 LYTAPSSHGIALP
+166 
-179 AVRRLGDWSL
+179 
-189 SNYYLWY
+189 
-196 DDYDPVLP
+196 
-204 DTLESVGSYVFY
+204 
-216 DCGVTRV
+216 
-223 TFPDGITELSPF
+223 
-235 TFSCTALQEV
+235 
-245 HLPASLREIPD
+245 
-256 YCFWDCHLTALTIP
+256 
-270 DGVTRIGA
+270 
-278 HAVDWFT
+278 
-285 GEIIGAVTLPA
+285 
-296 SVEFVGYRAFPD
+296 
-308 ECDVTALNPQ
+308 
-318 VHFETATEYA
+318 
-328 ERIPEYDWYGDE
+328 
-340 AADVLYSDGLFDY
+340 
-353 ELSSRGAVLLDCSRF
+353 
-368 LNQPEVPDV
+368 
-377 LEIPAELGGYPV
+377 
-389 TSIGGWVFCSLDGCP
+389 IGGWVFSSLDGCP

-472 DNTTQTLLYTAPSSH
+472 DRDTQTLLYTAPSSH
-487 GTALPAVR
+487 GIALPAVR

-633 ETATEY
+633 ETAAEY
-639 AERIPE
+639 AERISE

-654 DVLYSDGL
+654 DALYSDGL

>member
-74 PVTSIGGGVFCS
+74 PVTSIGGWVFCS
-86 LDGCPVDAPFEVVLP
+86 LDGSPVDAPFEVVLP
-101 EGLRTLDAYTFTEC
+101 EGLRALDADAFADCY
-115 FYATK
+115 YAAK
-120 ITLPASLEIIPEGCF
+120 VTLPATLEIIPEDCF
-135 DRVPAEIDFPN
+135 DRISAEIDFPN

-151 SCENGFLINNTTQTL
+151 SCENGFLIDNTTQTL
-166 LYTAPSSHGIALP
+166 LYTAPSSHGNPLP
-179 AVRRLGDWSL
+179 AVRRLGDCSL
-189 SNYYLWY
+189 ANWLW
-196 DDYDPVLP
+196 DDDDDPVLP
-204 DTLESVGSYVFY
+204 DTLESVGSYIFY

-223 TFPDGITELSPF
+223 TFPDGITELSPY
-235 TFSCTALQEV
+235 TFYCTDLQEV

-256 YCFWDCHLTALTIP
+256 YCFWNCQLIALTIP

-328 ERIPEYDWYGDE
+328 ERIPEYDWYGGE

-353 ELSSRGAVLLDCSRF
+353 ELSSRGAVLLGCSRF

-377 LEIPAELGGYPV
+377 LEIPA
-389 TSIGGWVFCSLDGCP
+389 
-404 LDAPFEIV
+404 
-412 LPEGLRALDADTF
+412 
-425 SDCFYAA
+425 
-432 NVTLPASL
+432 
-440 EIIPEGCFGRIPAEI
+440 
-455 DFPNGNPRYS
+455 
-465 CENGFLI
+465 
-472 DNTTQTLLYTAPSSH
+472 
-487 GTALPAVR
+487 
-495 RLGDWSL
+495 
-502 ANWLWYDDDDP
+502 
-513 VLPDT
+513 
-518 LESVGS
+518 
-524 HIFYDC
+524 
-530 CVTRVT
+530 
-536 FPDGVTELSPYTFH
+536 
-550 STDLQEVHLPAS
+550 
-562 LREIP
+562 
-567 DFCFWNC
+567 
-574 QLTALTIPD
+574 
-583 GVTHIGAQAFNG
+583 
-595 FTGEI
+595 
-600 IQAVTLPASV
+600 
-610 EFVGYRAFPDECDVT
+610 
-625 ALNPQVHF
+625 
-633 ETATEY
+633 
-639 AERIPE
+639 
-645 YDWYGDEAA
+645 
-654 DVLYSDGL
+654 
-662 FDYELSS
+662 
-669 RGAVLLDC
+669 
-677 SRFFNQPEVPDVLEI
+677 
-692 PSELGGTPV
+692 ELGGTPV

-834 PYALDGQYTGD
+834 SYALDGQYTGD

-882 EIPAYCVANCGLG
+882 EIPAYCVANTGLG

>member
-12 LLPLTALA
+12 LLPLTVLA

-61 PVSLEIPATLGGY
+61 SVSLEIPATLGGY
-74 PVTSIGGGVFCS
+74 PVTSIGGWVFCS
-86 LDGCPVDAPFEVVLP
+86 LDGSPVDAPFEVVLP
-101 EGLRTLDAYTFTEC
+101 EGLRALDADAFADCY
-115 FYATK
+115 YAAK
-120 ITLPASLEIIPEGCF
+120 VTLPATLEIIPEDCF
-135 DRVPAEIDFPN
+135 DRISAEIDFPN

-151 SCENGFLINNTTQTL
+151 SCENGFLIDNTTQTL
-166 LYTAPSSHGIALP
+166 LYTAPSSHGNPLP
-179 AVRRLGDWSL
+179 AVRRLGDCSL
-189 SNYYLWY
+189 ANWLW
-196 DDYDPVLP
+196 DDDDDPVLP
-204 DTLESVGSYVFY
+204 DTLESVGSYIFY

-223 TFPDGITELSPF
+223 TFPDGITELSPY
-235 TFSCTALQEV
+235 TFYCTDLQEV

-256 YCFWDCHLTALTIP
+256 YCFWNCQLTALTIP

-318 VHFETATEYA
+318 VHFETAAEYA

-353 ELSSRGAVLLDCSRF
+353 ELSSRGAVLLGCSRF

-389 TSIGGWVFCSLDGCP
+389 VGLGAYALCTYDFAGGRDFSI
-404 LDAPFEIV
+404 IV
-412 LPEGLRALDADTF
+412 
-425 SDCFYAA
+425 
-432 NVTLPASL
+432 
-440 EIIPEGCFGRIPAEI
+440 
-455 DFPNGNPRYS
+455 
-465 CENGFLI
+465 
-472 DNTTQTLLYTAPSSH
+472 
-487 GTALPAVR
+487 
-495 RLGDWSL
+495 
-502 ANWLWYDDDDP
+502 
-513 VLPDT
+513 
-518 LESVGS
+518 
-524 HIFYDC
+524 
-530 CVTRVT
+530 
-536 FPDGVTELSPYTFH
+536 
-550 STDLQEVHLPAS
+550 
-562 LREIP
+562 
-567 DFCFWNC
+567 
-574 QLTALTIPD
+574 
-583 GVTHIGAQAFNG
+583 
-595 FTGEI
+595 
-600 IQAVTLPASV
+600 
-610 EFVGYRAFPDECDVT
+610 
-625 ALNPQVHF
+625 
-633 ETATEY
+633 
-639 AERIPE
+639 
-645 YDWYGDEAA
+645 
-654 DVLYSDGL
+654 
-662 FDYELSS
+662 
-669 RGAVLLDC
+669 
-677 SRFFNQPEVPDVLEI
+677 
-692 PSELGGTPV
+692 
-701 VAIAANAL
+701 
-709 NTSESCA
+709 
-716 DSLLFGIVLPE
+716 PE
-727 GVQRVEADA
+727 GVRFMTSDA
-736 FQCCH
+736 FLCCH
-741 AATQIS
+741 AATRIS
-747 FPSTLTMLAEGSFFH
+747 FPSTLDDLPESSFYH
-762 VYAEI
+762 VSAEI

>member
-12 LLPLTALA
+12 LLPLTAWA
-20 EDAESRRDGA
+20 EDAEIHRDGA

-35 ADGEAILTGC
+35 ADGEATLTGC

-74 PVTSIGGGVFCS
+74 PVTSIGGWVFCS

-101 EGLRTLDAYTFTEC
+101 EGLRALDADTFADC
-115 FYATK
+115 FYAANV
-120 ITLPASLEIIPEGCF
+120 TLPATLEIIPEDCF
-135 DRVPAEIDFPN
+135 DRISAEIDFPN

-151 SCENGFLINNTTQTL
+151 SCENGFLIDNTTQTL
-166 LYTAPSSHGIALP
+166 LYTAPSSHGNPLP
-179 AVRRLGDWSL
+179 AVRRLGDCSL
-189 SNYYLWY
+189 MNWLW
-196 DDYDPVLP
+196 DDDDDPVLP
-204 DTLESVGSYVFY
+204 DTLESVGSYIFY

-223 TFPDGITELSPF
+223 TFPDGITELSPY
-235 TFSCTALQEV
+235 TFYCTDLQEV
-245 HLPASLREIPD
+245 HLPASLLEIPD
-256 YCFWDCHLTALTIP
+256 YCFWNCQLIALTIP

-308 ECDVTALNPQ
+308 ECDVTVLNPQ

-340 AADVLYSDGLFDY
+340 AADALYSDGLFDY
-353 ELSSRGAVLLDCSRF
+353 ELSSRGAVLLGCSRF

-377 LEIPAELGGYPV
+377 LEIPA
-389 TSIGGWVFCSLDGCP
+389 
-404 LDAPFEIV
+404 
-412 LPEGLRALDADTF
+412 
-425 SDCFYAA
+425 
-432 NVTLPASL
+432 
-440 EIIPEGCFGRIPAEI
+440 
-455 DFPNGNPRYS
+455 
-465 CENGFLI
+465 
-472 DNTTQTLLYTAPSSH
+472 
-487 GTALPAVR
+487 
-495 RLGDWSL
+495 
-502 ANWLWYDDDDP
+502 
-513 VLPDT
+513 
-518 LESVGS
+518 
-524 HIFYDC
+524 
-530 CVTRVT
+530 
-536 FPDGVTELSPYTFH
+536 
-550 STDLQEVHLPAS
+550 
-562 LREIP
+562 
-567 DFCFWNC
+567 
-574 QLTALTIPD
+574 
-583 GVTHIGAQAFNG
+583 
-595 FTGEI
+595 
-600 IQAVTLPASV
+600 
-610 EFVGYRAFPDECDVT
+610 
-625 ALNPQVHF
+625 
-633 ETATEY
+633 
-639 AERIPE
+639 
-645 YDWYGDEAA
+645 
-654 DVLYSDGL
+654 
-662 FDYELSS
+662 
-669 RGAVLLDC
+669 
-677 SRFFNQPEVPDVLEI
+677 
-692 PSELGGTPV
+692 ELGGTPV

>member
-20 EDAESRRDGA
+20 EDAESHRDGA

-61 PVSLEIPATLGGY
+61 PVSLEIPTTLGGY
-74 PVTSIGGGVFCS
+74 PVTSIGGWVFCS
-86 LDGCPVDAPFEVVLP
+86 LDGSPVDAPFEVVLP
-101 EGLRTLDAYTFTEC
+101 EGLRALDADTFADC
-115 FYATK
+115 FYAANV
-120 ITLPASLEIIPEGCF
+120 TLPASLEIIPEDCF
-135 DRVPAEIDFPN
+135 DRISAEIDFPN

-151 SCENGFLINNTTQTL
+151 SCENGFLIDNTTQTL
-166 LYTAPSSHGIALP
+166 LYTAPSSHGNPLP
-179 AVRRLGDWSL
+179 AVRRLGDCSL
-189 SNYYLWY
+189 MNWLW
-196 DDYDPVLP
+196 DDDDDPVLP
-204 DTLESVGSYVFY
+204 DTLESVGSYIFY

-223 TFPDGITELSPF
+223 TFPDGITELSPY
-235 TFSCTALQEV
+235 TFYCTDLQEV

-256 YCFWDCHLTALTIP
+256 YCFWNCQLIALTIP

-318 VHFETATEYA
+318 VHFETAAEYA

-340 AADVLYSDGLFDY
+340 AAD
-353 ELSSRGAVLLDCSRF
+353 A
-368 LNQPEVPDV
+368 
-377 LEIPAELGGYPV
+377 
-389 TSIGGWVFCSLDGCP
+389 
-404 LDAPFEIV
+404 
-412 LPEGLRALDADTF
+412 
-425 SDCFYAA
+425 
-432 NVTLPASL
+432 
-440 EIIPEGCFGRIPAEI
+440 
-455 DFPNGNPRYS
+455 
-465 CENGFLI
+465 
-472 DNTTQTLLYTAPSSH
+472 
-487 GTALPAVR
+487 
-495 RLGDWSL
+495 
-502 ANWLWYDDDDP
+502 
-513 VLPDT
+513 
-518 LESVGS
+518 
-524 HIFYDC
+524 
-530 CVTRVT
+530 
-536 FPDGVTELSPYTFH
+536 
-550 STDLQEVHLPAS
+550 
-562 LREIP
+562 
-567 DFCFWNC
+567 
-574 QLTALTIPD
+574 
-583 GVTHIGAQAFNG
+583 
-595 FTGEI
+595 
-600 IQAVTLPASV
+600 
-610 EFVGYRAFPDECDVT
+610 
-625 ALNPQVHF
+625 
-633 ETATEY
+633 
-639 AERIPE
+639 
-645 YDWYGDEAA
+645 
-654 DVLYSDGL
+654 LYSDGL

-692 PSELGGTPV
+692 PAELGGYPV
-701 VAIAANAL
+701 VGLGAYAL
-709 NTSESCA
+709 CTYDFAGGRDFSI
-716 DSLLFGIVLPE
+716 IVPE
-727 GVQRVEADA
+727 GVRFMTSDA
-736 FQCCH
+736 FLCCH
-741 AATQIS
+741 AATRIS
-747 FPSTLTMLAEGSFFH
+747 FPSTLDDLPESSFYH
-762 VYAEI
+762 VSAEI

>member
-74 PVTSIGGGVFCS
+74 PVTSIGGWVFCS

-101 EGLRTLDAYTFTEC
+101 EGLRALDADTFADC
-115 FYATK
+115 FYAANV
-120 ITLPASLEIIPEGCF
+120 TLPATLEIIPEDCF
-135 DRVPAEIDFPN
+135 DRISAEIEFPN

-151 SCENGFLINNTTQTL
+151 SCENGFLIDNTTQTL
-166 LYTAPSSHGIALP
+166 LYTAPSSHGNPLP
-179 AVRRLGDWSL
+179 AVRRLGDCSL
-189 SNYYLWY
+189 ANWLW
-196 DDYDPVLP
+196 DDDDDPVLP
-204 DTLESVGSYVFY
+204 DTLESVGSYIFY

-223 TFPDGITELSPF
+223 TFPDGITELSPY
-235 TFSCTALQEV
+235 TFYCTDLQEV

-256 YCFWDCHLTALTIP
+256 YCFWNCQLIALTIP

-340 AADVLYSDGLFDY
+340 AADALYSDGLFDY
-353 ELSSRGAVLLDCSRF
+353 ELSSRGAVLLNCSRF
-368 LNQPEVPDV
+368 FNQSEVPDV
-377 LEIPAELGGYPV
+377 LEIPAKLGGYPV
-389 TSIGGWVFCSLDGCP
+389 VGLGAYALCTYDFAGGRDFSI
-404 LDAPFEIV
+404 IV
-412 LPEGLRALDADTF
+412 
-425 SDCFYAA
+425 
-432 NVTLPASL
+432 
-440 EIIPEGCFGRIPAEI
+440 
-455 DFPNGNPRYS
+455 
-465 CENGFLI
+465 
-472 DNTTQTLLYTAPSSH
+472 
-487 GTALPAVR
+487 
-495 RLGDWSL
+495 
-502 ANWLWYDDDDP
+502 
-513 VLPDT
+513 
-518 LESVGS
+518 
-524 HIFYDC
+524 
-530 CVTRVT
+530 
-536 FPDGVTELSPYTFH
+536 
-550 STDLQEVHLPAS
+550 
-562 LREIP
+562 
-567 DFCFWNC
+567 
-574 QLTALTIPD
+574 
-583 GVTHIGAQAFNG
+583 
-595 FTGEI
+595 
-600 IQAVTLPASV
+600 
-610 EFVGYRAFPDECDVT
+610 
-625 ALNPQVHF
+625 
-633 ETATEY
+633 
-639 AERIPE
+639 
-645 YDWYGDEAA
+645 
-654 DVLYSDGL
+654 
-662 FDYELSS
+662 
-669 RGAVLLDC
+669 
-677 SRFFNQPEVPDVLEI
+677 
-692 PSELGGTPV
+692 
-701 VAIAANAL
+701 
-709 NTSESCA
+709 
-716 DSLLFGIVLPE
+716 PE
-727 GVQRVEADA
+727 GVRFMTSDA
-736 FQCCH
+736 FLCCH
-741 AATQIS
+741 AATRIS
-747 FPSTLTMLAEGSFFH
+747 FPSTLDDLPESSFYH
-762 VYAEI
+762 VSAEI

-801 PIPAVRRLGD
+801 PIPAVRRLGA

>member
-12 LLPLTALA
+12 LLPLTAWA
-20 EDAESRRDGA
+20 EDAEIHRDGA

-189 SNYYLWY
+189 SNYYLWH

-318 VHFETATEYA
+318 VHFETAAEYA
-328 ERIPEYDWYGDE
+328 ERRSEYDWDSDE
-340 AADVLYSDGLFDY
+340 AADALYSDGLFDY

-389 TSIGGWVFCSLDGCP
+389 TAIGGWVFCSLDGCP
-404 LDAPFEIV
+404 VDAPFEVV

-425 SDCFYAA
+425 ADCFYAA

-487 GTALPAVR
+487 GNPLPAVR
-495 RLGDWSL
+495 RLGDCSL
-502 ANWLWYDDDDP
+502 MNWLWDDDDDP

-524 HIFYDC
+524 YIFYDC
-530 CVTRVT
+530 GVTRVT
-536 FPDGVTELSPYTFH
+536 FPDGITELSPYTFYC
-550 STDLQEVHLPAS
+550 TDLQEVHLPAS

-567 DFCFWNC
+567 DYCFWNC
-574 QLTALTIPD
+574 QLIALTIPD
-583 GVTHIGAQAFNG
+583 GVTRIGAHAVDW

-600 IQAVTLPASV
+600 IGAVTLPASV

-633 ETATEY
+633 ETAAEY

-654 DVLYSDGL
+654 DALYSDGL

-677 SRFFNQPEVPDVLEI
+677 SRFLNQPEVPDVLEI

>member
-12 LLPLTALA
+12 LLPLTAWA
-20 EDAESRRDGA
+20 EDAEIHRDGA

-51 ADSLYMFAEP
+51 ADSLYMFADP

-74 PVTSIGGGVFCS
+74 PVTSIGGWVFCS
-86 LDGCPVDAPFEVVLP
+86 LDGSPVDAPFEVVLP
-101 EGLRTLDAYTFTEC
+101 EGLRALDADAFADCY
-115 FYATK
+115 YAAK
-120 ITLPASLEIIPEGCF
+120 VTLPATLEIIPEDCF
-135 DRVPAEIDFPN
+135 DRISAEIDFPN

-151 SCENGFLINNTTQTL
+151 SCENGFLIDNTTQTL
-166 LYTAPSSHGIALP
+166 LYTAPSSHGNPLP
-179 AVRRLGDWSL
+179 AVRRLGDCSL
-189 SNYYLWY
+189 ANWLW
-196 DDYDPVLP
+196 DDDDDPVLP
-204 DTLESVGSYVFY
+204 DTLESVGSYIFY

-223 TFPDGITELSPF
+223 TFPDGITELSPY
-235 TFSCTALQEV
+235 TFYCTDLQEV

-256 YCFWDCHLTALTIP
+256 YCFWNCQLIALTIP

-318 VHFETATEYA
+318 VHFETAAEYA
-328 ERIPEYDWYGDE
+328 ERIPEYDWYGGE

-353 ELSSRGAVLLDCSRF
+353 ELSSRGAVLLGCSRF

-377 LEIPAELGGYPV
+377 LEIPA
-389 TSIGGWVFCSLDGCP
+389 
-404 LDAPFEIV
+404 
-412 LPEGLRALDADTF
+412 
-425 SDCFYAA
+425 
-432 NVTLPASL
+432 
-440 EIIPEGCFGRIPAEI
+440 
-455 DFPNGNPRYS
+455 
-465 CENGFLI
+465 
-472 DNTTQTLLYTAPSSH
+472 
-487 GTALPAVR
+487 
-495 RLGDWSL
+495 
-502 ANWLWYDDDDP
+502 
-513 VLPDT
+513 
-518 LESVGS
+518 
-524 HIFYDC
+524 
-530 CVTRVT
+530 
-536 FPDGVTELSPYTFH
+536 
-550 STDLQEVHLPAS
+550 
-562 LREIP
+562 
-567 DFCFWNC
+567 
-574 QLTALTIPD
+574 
-583 GVTHIGAQAFNG
+583 
-595 FTGEI
+595 
-600 IQAVTLPASV
+600 
-610 EFVGYRAFPDECDVT
+610 
-625 ALNPQVHF
+625 
-633 ETATEY
+633 
-639 AERIPE
+639 
-645 YDWYGDEAA
+645 
-654 DVLYSDGL
+654 
-662 FDYELSS
+662 
-669 RGAVLLDC
+669 
-677 SRFFNQPEVPDVLEI
+677 
-692 PSELGGTPV
+692 ELGGTPV

-727 GVQRVEADA
+727 GVQRVEAGA

>member
-12 LLPLTALA
+12 LLPLTAWA
-20 EDAESRRDGA
+20 EDAEIHRDGA

-35 ADGEAILTGC
+35 ADGEATLTGC

-74 PVTSIGGGVFCS
+74 PVTAISGWLLSS

-101 EGLRTLDAYTFTEC
+101 EGLRALDADAFADCY
-115 FYATK
+115 YAAK
-120 ITLPASLEIIPEGCF
+120 VTLPATLEIIPEGCF
-135 DRVPAEIDFPN
+135 DRIESEIDFPN

-151 SCENGFLINNTTQTL
+151 SCANGFLIDNTTQTL
-166 LYTAPSSHGIALP
+166 LYTAPSSHGTALP
-179 AVRRLGDWSL
+179 AVRRLGDGSL
-189 SNYYLWY
+189 LNWLWY
-196 DDYDPVLP
+196 DDDDPVLP
-204 DTLESVGSYVFY
+204 DTLESVGSYIFY

-223 TFPDGITELSPF
+223 TFPDGITELSPY
-235 TFSCTALQEV
+235 TFYCTDLQEV

-256 YCFWDCHLTALTIP
+256 YCFWNCQLTALTIP

-278 HAVDWFT
+278 HAIDWFT

-318 VHFETATEYA
+318 VHFETAAEYA
-328 ERIPEYDWYGDE
+328 ER
-340 AADVLYSDGLFDY
+340 
-353 ELSSRGAVLLDCSRF
+353 
-368 LNQPEVPDV
+368 
-377 LEIPAELGGYPV
+377 
-389 TSIGGWVFCSLDGCP
+389 
-404 LDAPFEIV
+404 
-412 LPEGLRALDADTF
+412 
-425 SDCFYAA
+425 
-432 NVTLPASL
+432 
-440 EIIPEGCFGRIPAEI
+440 
-455 DFPNGNPRYS
+455 
-465 CENGFLI
+465 
-472 DNTTQTLLYTAPSSH
+472 H
-487 GTALPAVR
+487 
-495 RLGDWSL
+495 
-502 ANWLWYDDDDP
+502 
-513 VLPDT
+513 
-518 LESVGS
+518 
-524 HIFYDC
+524 
-530 CVTRVT
+530 
-536 FPDGVTELSPYTFH
+536 
-550 STDLQEVHLPAS
+550 
-562 LREIP
+562 
-567 DFCFWNC
+567 
-574 QLTALTIPD
+574 
-583 GVTHIGAQAFNG
+583 
-595 FTGEI
+595 
-600 IQAVTLPASV
+600 
-610 EFVGYRAFPDECDVT
+610 
-625 ALNPQVHF
+625 
-633 ETATEY
+633 
-639 AERIPE
+639 PE

-692 PSELGGTPV
+692 PAKLGGYPV
-701 VAIAANAL
+701 VGLGAYAL
-709 NTSESCA
+709 CTY
-716 DSLLFGIVLPE
+716 DFGDGRDFSIIVPE
-727 GVQRVEADA
+727 GVRFMTSDA
-736 FQCCH
+736 FLCCH
-741 AATQIS
+741 AATRIS
-747 FPSTLTMLAEGSFFH
+747 FPSTLDDLPENSFYQ
-762 VYAEI
+762 VSAEI

-834 PYALDGQYTGD
+834 PYALYGQYTDD
-845 FSPLAALILPDGV
+845 FSPLAALILPDGI
-858 RELSDCSIYG
+858 RELSECSIYAG
-868 CWEIQLLRFPATLT
+868 REIQLLRFPATLT

-910 FYYYDWEQTE
+910 FYYYDLGQTK

>member
-12 LLPLTALA
+12 LLPLTAWA
-20 EDAESRRDGA
+20 EDAEIHRDGA

-35 ADGEAILTGC
+35 ADGEATLTGC

-61 PVSLEIPATLGGY
+61 QVSLEIPATLGGY
-74 PVTSIGGGVFCS
+74 PVTAIGGWLFSS
-86 LDGCPVDAPFEVVLP
+86 LDVCPVDVPFEVVLP
-101 EGLRTLDAYTFTEC
+101 EGLRALDADTFAEC
-115 FYATK
+115 FYAVK
-120 ITLPASLEIIPEGCF
+120 VTLPATLEIIPEGCF
-135 DRVPAEIDFPN
+135 DRIEAEIDFPN

-151 SCENGFLINNTTQTL
+151 SCENGFLIDNTAQTL
-166 LYTAPSSHGIALP
+166 LYTAPSSHGTALP
-179 AVRRLGDWSL
+179 AVRRLGDGSL
-189 SNYYLWY
+189 LNWLWY
-196 DDYDPVLP
+196 DDDDPVLP
-204 DTLESVGSYVFY
+204 NTLESVGSYIFY

-223 TFPDGITELSPF
+223 TFPDGITELSPY
-235 TFSCTALQEV
+235 TFYCTDLQEV

-256 YCFWDCHLTALTIP
+256 YCFWNCQLTALTIP

-278 HAVDWFT
+278 HAIDWFT

-296 SVEFVGYRAFPD
+296 SVEFVGYCAFPD

-318 VHFETATEYA
+318 VHFETAAEYA
-328 ERIPEYDWYGDE
+328 ERHPEYDWDSDE

-377 LEIPAELGGYPV
+377 LEIPATLGGYPV
-389 TSIGGWVFCSLDGCP
+389 TAIGGWVFSSLDGCP
-404 LDAPFEIV
+404 LDAPFEVV

-425 SDCFYAA
+425 AECFYAVK
-432 NVTLPASL
+432 VTLPATL

-536 FPDGVTELSPYTFH
+536 FPDGITELSPHTFYC
-550 STDLQEVHLPAS
+550 TALQEVHLPAS

-567 DFCFWNC
+567 DYCFWDC
-574 QLTALTIPD
+574 QLTTLTIPD
-583 GVTHIGAQAFNG
+583 GVTRIGAHAIDW

-600 IQAVTLPASV
+600 IGAVTLPASV

-633 ETATEY
+633 ETAAEY
-639 AERIPE
+639 AERHPE
-645 YDWYGDEAA
+645 YDWDSDEAA
-654 DVLYSDGL
+654 DVRYSDGL

-669 RGAVLLDC
+669 RGAVLLNC

-692 PSELGGTPV
+692 PAKLGGYPV
-701 VAIAANAL
+701 VGLGAYAL
-709 NTSESCA
+709 CTYDFA
-716 DSLLFGIVLPE
+716 DGRDFSIIVPE
-727 GVQRVEADA
+727 GVRFMTSDA
-736 FQCCH
+736 FLCCH
-741 AATQIS
+741 DATRIS
-747 FPSTLTMLAEGSFFH
+747 FPSTLDDLPEGSFYH
-762 VYAEI
+762 VSAEI

-834 PYALDGQYTGD
+834 SYALDGQYTGD

-858 RELSDCSIYG
+858 RELSDCSIYA

>member
-12 LLPLTALA
+12 LLPLIALA

-74 PVTSIGGGVFCS
+74 PVTSIGGWVFCS

-101 EGLRTLDAYTFTEC
+101 EGLRALDADTFADC
-115 FYATK
+115 FYAANV
-120 ITLPASLEIIPEGCF
+120 TLPATLEIIPEDCF
-135 DRVPAEIDFPN
+135 DRISAEIEFPN

-151 SCENGFLINNTTQTL
+151 SCENGFLIDNTTQTL
-166 LYTAPSSHGIALP
+166 LYTAPSSHGNPLP
-179 AVRRLGDWSL
+179 AVRRLGDCSL
-189 SNYYLWY
+189 ANWLW
-196 DDYDPVLP
+196 DDDDDPVLP
-204 DTLESVGSYVFY
+204 DTLESVGSYIFY

-223 TFPDGITELSPF
+223 TFPDGITELSPY
-235 TFSCTALQEV
+235 TFYCTDLQEV

-256 YCFWDCHLTALTIP
+256 YCFWNCQLIALTIP

-328 ERIPEYDWYGDE
+328 ERIPEYDWYGGE

-353 ELSSRGAVLLDCSRF
+353 ELSSRGAVLLGCSRF

-377 LEIPAELGGYPV
+377 LEIPA
-389 TSIGGWVFCSLDGCP
+389 
-404 LDAPFEIV
+404 
-412 LPEGLRALDADTF
+412 
-425 SDCFYAA
+425 
-432 NVTLPASL
+432 
-440 EIIPEGCFGRIPAEI
+440 
-455 DFPNGNPRYS
+455 
-465 CENGFLI
+465 
-472 DNTTQTLLYTAPSSH
+472 
-487 GTALPAVR
+487 
-495 RLGDWSL
+495 
-502 ANWLWYDDDDP
+502 
-513 VLPDT
+513 
-518 LESVGS
+518 
-524 HIFYDC
+524 
-530 CVTRVT
+530 
-536 FPDGVTELSPYTFH
+536 
-550 STDLQEVHLPAS
+550 
-562 LREIP
+562 
-567 DFCFWNC
+567 
-574 QLTALTIPD
+574 
-583 GVTHIGAQAFNG
+583 
-595 FTGEI
+595 
-600 IQAVTLPASV
+600 
-610 EFVGYRAFPDECDVT
+610 
-625 ALNPQVHF
+625 
-633 ETATEY
+633 
-639 AERIPE
+639 
-645 YDWYGDEAA
+645 
-654 DVLYSDGL
+654 
-662 FDYELSS
+662 
-669 RGAVLLDC
+669 
-677 SRFFNQPEVPDVLEI
+677 
-692 PSELGGTPV
+692 ELGGTPV

-727 GVQRVEADA
+727 GVQRVEAGA

-882 EIPAYCVANCGLG
+882 EIPAYCVANTGLG

-910 FYYYDWEQTE
+910 FYYYDAAQTE

-925 LPASVEFVGFR
+925 LPASVTFVGYR
-936 AFPDECEITA
+936 AFPDGCEITA

>member
-35 ADGEAILTGC
+35 ADGEAVLTGC

-74 PVTSIGGGVFCS
+74 PVTAIGGWLFSS
-86 LDGCPVDAPFEVVLP
+86 LDVCPVDVPFEVVLP
-101 EGLRTLDAYTFTEC
+101 EGLRALDADTFADC
-115 FYATK
+115 FYAANV
-120 ITLPASLEIIPEGCF
+120 TLPATLEIIPEDCF
-135 DRVPAEIDFPN
+135 DRISAEIDFPN

-151 SCENGFLINNTTQTL
+151 SCENGFLIDNTTQTL
-166 LYTAPSSHGIALP
+166 LYTAPSSHGNPLP
-179 AVRRLGDWSL
+179 AVRRLGDCSL
-189 SNYYLWY
+189 ANWLW
-196 DDYDPVLP
+196 DDDDDPVLP
-204 DTLESVGSYVFY
+204 DTLESVGSYIFY

-223 TFPDGITELSPF
+223 TFPDGITELSPY
-235 TFSCTALQEV
+235 TFYCTDLQEV

-256 YCFWDCHLTALTIP
+256 YCFWNCQLIALTIP

-328 ERIPEYDWYGDE
+328 ERIPEYDWYGGE

-353 ELSSRGAVLLDCSRF
+353 ELSSRGAVLLGCSRF

-389 TSIGGWVFCSLDGCP
+389 VGLGAYALCTYDFAGGRDFSI
-404 LDAPFEIV
+404 IV
-412 LPEGLRALDADTF
+412 
-425 SDCFYAA
+425 
-432 NVTLPASL
+432 
-440 EIIPEGCFGRIPAEI
+440 
-455 DFPNGNPRYS
+455 
-465 CENGFLI
+465 
-472 DNTTQTLLYTAPSSH
+472 
-487 GTALPAVR
+487 
-495 RLGDWSL
+495 
-502 ANWLWYDDDDP
+502 
-513 VLPDT
+513 
-518 LESVGS
+518 
-524 HIFYDC
+524 
-530 CVTRVT
+530 
-536 FPDGVTELSPYTFH
+536 
-550 STDLQEVHLPAS
+550 
-562 LREIP
+562 
-567 DFCFWNC
+567 
-574 QLTALTIPD
+574 
-583 GVTHIGAQAFNG
+583 
-595 FTGEI
+595 
-600 IQAVTLPASV
+600 
-610 EFVGYRAFPDECDVT
+610 
-625 ALNPQVHF
+625 
-633 ETATEY
+633 
-639 AERIPE
+639 
-645 YDWYGDEAA
+645 
-654 DVLYSDGL
+654 
-662 FDYELSS
+662 
-669 RGAVLLDC
+669 
-677 SRFFNQPEVPDVLEI
+677 
-692 PSELGGTPV
+692 
-701 VAIAANAL
+701 
-709 NTSESCA
+709 
-716 DSLLFGIVLPE
+716 PE
-727 GVQRVEADA
+727 GVRFMTSDA
-736 FQCCH
+736 FLCCH
-741 AATQIS
+741 AATRIS
-747 FPSTLTMLAEGSFFH
+747 FPSTLDDLPESSFYH
-762 VYAEI
+762 VSAEI

-824 RLPDTLESIG
+824 RLPDTLESIV

>member
-1 MKKLLWVLILL
+1 MKKLLLVLILL

-74 PVTSIGGGVFCS
+74 PVTSIGGWVFCS
-86 LDGCPVDAPFEVVLP
+86 LDGSPVDAPFEVVLP
-101 EGLRTLDAYTFTEC
+101 EGLRALDADAFADCY
-115 FYATK
+115 YAAK
-120 ITLPASLEIIPEGCF
+120 VTLPATLEIIPEDCF
-135 DRVPAEIDFPN
+135 DRISAEIDFPN

-151 SCENGFLINNTTQTL
+151 SCENGFLIDNTTQTL
-166 LYTAPSSHGIALP
+166 LYTAPSSHGNPLP
-179 AVRRLGDWSL
+179 AVRRLGDCSL
-189 SNYYLWY
+189 MNWLW
-196 DDYDPVLP
+196 DDDDDPVLP
-204 DTLESVGSYVFY
+204 DTLESVGSYIFY

-223 TFPDGITELSPF
+223 TFPDGITELSPY
-235 TFSCTALQEV
+235 TFYCTDLQEV

-256 YCFWDCHLTALTIP
+256 YCFWNCQLIALTIP

-328 ERIPEYDWYGDE
+328 ERIPEYDWYGGE

-353 ELSSRGAVLLDCSRF
+353 ELSSRGAVLLGCSRF

-389 TSIGGWVFCSLDGCP
+389 VGLGAYALCTYDFAGGRDFSI
-404 LDAPFEIV
+404 IV
-412 LPEGLRALDADTF
+412 
-425 SDCFYAA
+425 
-432 NVTLPASL
+432 
-440 EIIPEGCFGRIPAEI
+440 
-455 DFPNGNPRYS
+455 
-465 CENGFLI
+465 
-472 DNTTQTLLYTAPSSH
+472 
-487 GTALPAVR
+487 
-495 RLGDWSL
+495 
-502 ANWLWYDDDDP
+502 
-513 VLPDT
+513 
-518 LESVGS
+518 
-524 HIFYDC
+524 
-530 CVTRVT
+530 
-536 FPDGVTELSPYTFH
+536 
-550 STDLQEVHLPAS
+550 
-562 LREIP
+562 
-567 DFCFWNC
+567 
-574 QLTALTIPD
+574 
-583 GVTHIGAQAFNG
+583 
-595 FTGEI
+595 
-600 IQAVTLPASV
+600 
-610 EFVGYRAFPDECDVT
+610 
-625 ALNPQVHF
+625 
-633 ETATEY
+633 
-639 AERIPE
+639 
-645 YDWYGDEAA
+645 
-654 DVLYSDGL
+654 
-662 FDYELSS
+662 
-669 RGAVLLDC
+669 
-677 SRFFNQPEVPDVLEI
+677 
-692 PSELGGTPV
+692 
-701 VAIAANAL
+701 
-709 NTSESCA
+709 
-716 DSLLFGIVLPE
+716 PE
-727 GVQRVEADA
+727 GVRFMTSDA
-736 FQCCH
+736 FLCCH
-741 AATQIS
+741 AATRIS
-747 FPSTLTMLAEGSFFH
+747 FPSTLDDLPESSFYH
-762 VYAEI
+762 VSAEI

-895 AVEIPEGVTRIGEFA
+895 AVEIPEGVARIGEFA

>member
-12 LLPLTALA
+12 LLPLTAWA
-20 EDAESRRDGA
+20 EDAEIHRDGA

-308 ECDVTALNPQ
+308 ECDVTVLNPQ

-340 AADVLYSDGLFDY
+340 AADALYSDGLFDY
-353 ELSSRGAVLLDCSRF
+353 ELSSRGAVLLGCSRF

-389 TSIGGWVFCSLDGCP
+389 VGLGAYALCTYDFAGGRDFSI
-404 LDAPFEIV
+404 IV
-412 LPEGLRALDADTF
+412 
-425 SDCFYAA
+425 
-432 NVTLPASL
+432 
-440 EIIPEGCFGRIPAEI
+440 
-455 DFPNGNPRYS
+455 
-465 CENGFLI
+465 
-472 DNTTQTLLYTAPSSH
+472 
-487 GTALPAVR
+487 
-495 RLGDWSL
+495 
-502 ANWLWYDDDDP
+502 
-513 VLPDT
+513 
-518 LESVGS
+518 
-524 HIFYDC
+524 
-530 CVTRVT
+530 
-536 FPDGVTELSPYTFH
+536 
-550 STDLQEVHLPAS
+550 
-562 LREIP
+562 
-567 DFCFWNC
+567 
-574 QLTALTIPD
+574 
-583 GVTHIGAQAFNG
+583 
-595 FTGEI
+595 
-600 IQAVTLPASV
+600 
-610 EFVGYRAFPDECDVT
+610 
-625 ALNPQVHF
+625 
-633 ETATEY
+633 
-639 AERIPE
+639 
-645 YDWYGDEAA
+645 
-654 DVLYSDGL
+654 
-662 FDYELSS
+662 
-669 RGAVLLDC
+669 
-677 SRFFNQPEVPDVLEI
+677 
-692 PSELGGTPV
+692 
-701 VAIAANAL
+701 
-709 NTSESCA
+709 
-716 DSLLFGIVLPE
+716 PE
-727 GVQRVEADA
+727 GVRFMTSDA
-736 FQCCH
+736 FLCCH
-741 AATQIS
+741 AATRIS
-747 FPSTLTMLAEGSFFH
+747 FPSTLDDLPESSFYH
-762 VYAEI
+762 VSAEI

>member
-35 ADGEAILTGC
+35 ADGEAVLTGC

-74 PVTSIGGGVFCS
+74 PVTAIGGWLFSS
-86 LDGCPVDAPFEVVLP
+86 LDVCPVDVPFEVVLP
-101 EGLRTLDAYTFTEC
+101 EGLRALDADTFAEC
-115 FYATK
+115 FYAVK
-120 ITLPASLEIIPEGCF
+120 VTLPATLEIIPEGCF
-135 DRVPAEIDFPN
+135 NLIEAEIDFPN
-146 GNPRY
+146 SNPRY
-151 SCENGFLINNTTQTL
+151 SCENGFLIDRDTQTL
-166 LYTAPSSHGIALP
+166 LYTAPSSHGNPLP
-179 AVRRLGDWSL
+179 AVRRLGDCSL
-189 SNYYLWY
+189 MNWLW
-196 DDYDPVLP
+196 DDDDDPVLP
-204 DTLESVGSYVFY
+204 DTLESVGSYIFY

-223 TFPDGITELSPF
+223 TFPDGITELSPY
-235 TFSCTALQEV
+235 TFYCTDLQEV

-256 YCFWDCHLTALTIP
+256 YCFWNCQLIALTIP

-328 ERIPEYDWYGDE
+328 ERIPEYDWYGGE

-353 ELSSRGAVLLDCSRF
+353 ELSSRGAVLLGCSRF

-377 LEIPAELGGYPV
+377 LEIPA
-389 TSIGGWVFCSLDGCP
+389 
-404 LDAPFEIV
+404 
-412 LPEGLRALDADTF
+412 
-425 SDCFYAA
+425 
-432 NVTLPASL
+432 
-440 EIIPEGCFGRIPAEI
+440 
-455 DFPNGNPRYS
+455 
-465 CENGFLI
+465 
-472 DNTTQTLLYTAPSSH
+472 
-487 GTALPAVR
+487 
-495 RLGDWSL
+495 
-502 ANWLWYDDDDP
+502 
-513 VLPDT
+513 
-518 LESVGS
+518 
-524 HIFYDC
+524 
-530 CVTRVT
+530 
-536 FPDGVTELSPYTFH
+536 
-550 STDLQEVHLPAS
+550 
-562 LREIP
+562 
-567 DFCFWNC
+567 
-574 QLTALTIPD
+574 
-583 GVTHIGAQAFNG
+583 
-595 FTGEI
+595 
-600 IQAVTLPASV
+600 
-610 EFVGYRAFPDECDVT
+610 
-625 ALNPQVHF
+625 
-633 ETATEY
+633 
-639 AERIPE
+639 
-645 YDWYGDEAA
+645 
-654 DVLYSDGL
+654 
-662 FDYELSS
+662 
-669 RGAVLLDC
+669 
-677 SRFFNQPEVPDVLEI
+677 
-692 PSELGGTPV
+692 ELGGTPV

-946 LNPDTHFETEEEINQ
+946 LNPDTHFETEKEINQ

>member
-74 PVTSIGGGVFCS
+74 PVTSIGGWVFCS
-86 LDGCPVDAPFEVVLP
+86 LDGSPVDAPFEVVLP
-101 EGLRTLDAYTFTEC
+101 EGLRALDADAFADCY
-115 FYATK
+115 YAAK
-120 ITLPASLEIIPEGCF
+120 VTLPATLEIIPEDCF
-135 DRVPAEIDFPN
+135 DRISAEIDFPN

-151 SCENGFLINNTTQTL
+151 SCENGFLIDNTTQTL
-166 LYTAPSSHGIALP
+166 LYTAPSSHGNPLP
-179 AVRRLGDWSL
+179 AVRRLGDCSL
-189 SNYYLWY
+189 MNWLW
-196 DDYDPVLP
+196 DDDDDPVLP
-204 DTLESVGSYVFY
+204 DTLESVGSYIFY

-223 TFPDGITELSPF
+223 TFPDGITELSPY
-235 TFSCTALQEV
+235 TFYCTDLQEV

-256 YCFWDCHLTALTIP
+256 YCFWNCQLIALTIP

-318 VHFETATEYA
+318 VHFETAAEYA
-328 ERIPEYDWYGDE
+328 ERIPEYDWYGGE

-353 ELSSRGAVLLDCSRF
+353 ELSSRGAVLLGCSRF

-389 TSIGGWVFCSLDGCP
+389 VGLGAYALCTYDFAGGRDFSI
-404 LDAPFEIV
+404 IV
-412 LPEGLRALDADTF
+412 
-425 SDCFYAA
+425 
-432 NVTLPASL
+432 
-440 EIIPEGCFGRIPAEI
+440 
-455 DFPNGNPRYS
+455 
-465 CENGFLI
+465 
-472 DNTTQTLLYTAPSSH
+472 
-487 GTALPAVR
+487 
-495 RLGDWSL
+495 
-502 ANWLWYDDDDP
+502 
-513 VLPDT
+513 
-518 LESVGS
+518 
-524 HIFYDC
+524 
-530 CVTRVT
+530 
-536 FPDGVTELSPYTFH
+536 
-550 STDLQEVHLPAS
+550 
-562 LREIP
+562 
-567 DFCFWNC
+567 
-574 QLTALTIPD
+574 
-583 GVTHIGAQAFNG
+583 
-595 FTGEI
+595 
-600 IQAVTLPASV
+600 
-610 EFVGYRAFPDECDVT
+610 
-625 ALNPQVHF
+625 
-633 ETATEY
+633 
-639 AERIPE
+639 
-645 YDWYGDEAA
+645 
-654 DVLYSDGL
+654 
-662 FDYELSS
+662 
-669 RGAVLLDC
+669 
-677 SRFFNQPEVPDVLEI
+677 
-692 PSELGGTPV
+692 
-701 VAIAANAL
+701 
-709 NTSESCA
+709 
-716 DSLLFGIVLPE
+716 PE
-727 GVQRVEADA
+727 GVRFMTSDA
-736 FQCCH
+736 FLCCH
-741 AATQIS
+741 AATRIS
-747 FPSTLTMLAEGSFFH
+747 FPSTLDDLPESSFYH
-762 VYAEI
+762 VSAEI

>member
-12 LLPLTALA
+12 LLPLTVWA
-20 EDAESRRDGA
+20 EDAEIHRDGA

-35 ADGEAILTGC
+35 ADGEATLTGC

-74 PVTSIGGGVFCS
+74 PVTAIGGWLFSS
-86 LDGCPVDAPFEVVLP
+86 LDVCPVDAPFEVV
-101 EGLRTLDAYTFTEC
+101 F
-115 FYATK
+115 
-120 ITLPASLEIIPEGCF
+120 
-135 DRVPAEIDFPN
+135 
-146 GNPRY
+146 
-151 SCENGFLINNTTQTL
+151 
-166 LYTAPSSHGIALP
+166 
-179 AVRRLGDWSL
+179 
-189 SNYYLWY
+189 
-196 DDYDPVLP
+196 
-204 DTLESVGSYVFY
+204 
-216 DCGVTRV
+216 
-223 TFPDGITELSPF
+223 
-235 TFSCTALQEV
+235 
-245 HLPASLREIPD
+245 
-256 YCFWDCHLTALTIP
+256 
-270 DGVTRIGA
+270 
-278 HAVDWFT
+278 
-285 GEIIGAVTLPA
+285 
-296 SVEFVGYRAFPD
+296 
-308 ECDVTALNPQ
+308 
-318 VHFETATEYA
+318 
-328 ERIPEYDWYGDE
+328 
-340 AADVLYSDGLFDY
+340 
-353 ELSSRGAVLLDCSRF
+353 
-368 LNQPEVPDV
+368 
-377 LEIPAELGGYPV
+377 
-389 TSIGGWVFCSLDGCP
+389 
-404 LDAPFEIV
+404 
-412 LPEGLRALDADTF
+412 PEGLRALDADTF
-425 SDCFYAA
+425 AECFYAVK
-432 NVTLPASL
+432 VTLPATL
-440 EIIPEGCFGRIPAEI
+440 EIIPEDCFDRISAEI

-472 DNTTQTLLYTAPSSH
+472 DRDTQTLLYTAPSSH
-487 GTALPAVR
+487 GIALPAVR

-583 GVTHIGAQAFNG
+583 GVTHIGAHAFNG

-600 IQAVTLPASV
+600 IGAVTLPASV

-633 ETATEY
+633 ETAAEY
-639 AERIPE
+639 A
-645 YDWYGDEAA
+645 
-654 DVLYSDGL
+654 LYSDGL

-669 RGAVLLDC
+669 RGAVLLGC

-692 PSELGGTPV
+692 PAKLGGYPV
-701 VAIAANAL
+701 VGLGAYAL
-709 NTSESCA
+709 CTYDFADVRDFSIIVPEGVRFMTSDAFLCCHDATRISFPFTL
-716 DSLLFGIVLPE
+716 DDLPE
-727 GVQRVEADA
+727 G
-736 FQCCH
+736 
-741 AATQIS
+741 S
-747 FPSTLTMLAEGSFFH
+747 FYH
-762 VYAEI
+762 VSAEI

-845 FSPLAALILPDGV
+845 FFPAGGADSPRRCPRTV
-858 RELSDCSIYG
+858 RLRIYG

>member
-12 LLPLTALA
+12 LLPLTAWA
-20 EDAESRRDGA
+20 EDAEIHRDGA

-35 ADGEAILTGC
+35 ADGEATLTGC

-61 PVSLEIPATLGGY
+61 QVSLEIPATLGGY
-74 PVTSIGGGVFCS
+74 PVTAIGGWVFCS

-101 EGLRTLDAYTFTEC
+101 EGLRALDADTFADC
-115 FYATK
+115 FYAANV
-120 ITLPASLEIIPEGCF
+120 TLPATLEIIPEDCF
-135 DRVPAEIDFPN
+135 DRISAEIDFPN
-146 GNPRY
+146 VNPRY
-151 SCENGFLINNTTQTL
+151 SCENGFLIDNTTQTL
-166 LYTAPSSHGIALP
+166 LYTAPSSHGNPLP
-179 AVRRLGDWSL
+179 AVRRLGDCSL
-189 SNYYLWY
+189 MNWLW
-196 DDYDPVLP
+196 DDDDDPVLP
-204 DTLESVGSYVFY
+204 DTLESVGSYIFY

-223 TFPDGITELSPF
+223 TFPDGITELSPY
-235 TFSCTALQEV
+235 TFYCTDLQEV

-256 YCFWDCHLTALTIP
+256 YCFWNCQLIALTIP

-340 AADVLYSDGLFDY
+340 AAD
-353 ELSSRGAVLLDCSRF
+353 A
-368 LNQPEVPDV
+368 
-377 LEIPAELGGYPV
+377 
-389 TSIGGWVFCSLDGCP
+389 
-404 LDAPFEIV
+404 
-412 LPEGLRALDADTF
+412 
-425 SDCFYAA
+425 
-432 NVTLPASL
+432 
-440 EIIPEGCFGRIPAEI
+440 
-455 DFPNGNPRYS
+455 
-465 CENGFLI
+465 
-472 DNTTQTLLYTAPSSH
+472 
-487 GTALPAVR
+487 
-495 RLGDWSL
+495 
-502 ANWLWYDDDDP
+502 
-513 VLPDT
+513 
-518 LESVGS
+518 
-524 HIFYDC
+524 
-530 CVTRVT
+530 
-536 FPDGVTELSPYTFH
+536 
-550 STDLQEVHLPAS
+550 
-562 LREIP
+562 
-567 DFCFWNC
+567 
-574 QLTALTIPD
+574 
-583 GVTHIGAQAFNG
+583 
-595 FTGEI
+595 
-600 IQAVTLPASV
+600 
-610 EFVGYRAFPDECDVT
+610 
-625 ALNPQVHF
+625 
-633 ETATEY
+633 
-639 AERIPE
+639 
-645 YDWYGDEAA
+645 
-654 DVLYSDGL
+654 LYSDGL